1 MCSKLKL
8 GRCRFNGGVEQE
20 PGQHRHVLRRCLA
33 SVVAVSLSI
42 VCMVPAAYA
51 QDVDDVNGSSD
62 SVILGGGDNTVVAAP
77 SARNVNVDDKTS
89 EEANTSNGAPTPS
102 ETNQD
107 AQQDSSPSSSTT
119 GDSSESSNGEAGNK
133 ADDSAE
139 ATAGNS
145 ANDGAQTQ
153 APNDASSQDAKNDS
167 SNATDQSPAKADVQ
181 VAATALGGR
190 DFEGQVTKEINGKT
204 YILIGNEQQ
213 LRAIGS
219 GKKVIGR
226 INKVTQTCMQQGA
239 LNYQWVDGTPSSEY
253 AGDADLSD
261 SDILRDTDAS
271 DHDSPLLAC
280 TALSVNRTRTKYY
293 GVGADG
299 TQTDYSAANTGLTY
313 SADANYLIFRD
324 IDLSKNAADTNNT
337 EWTPLMFS
345 GTMLGAV
352 SNDGDTE
359 ASLWKAVGADGASVV
374 HATAARPVIS
384 HVVVNQKDMV
394 SNVKGDQLD
403 VSKQQGIGFFASI
416 TNKTVM
422 NSNSLGSA
430 GTAVV
435 SNLKLQ
441 DVSVTN
447 HTSESYI
454 PPTLLGMLTSAVGL
468 LLDTLLKALKLLTL
482 GQVDLDLNL
491 QGLLTLHKDNPSNLA
506 TGAFAGRIYGD
517 TKVTDCEVAD
527 VSVSSVSRMTGGFV
541 GYVEGAT
548 RYDAVSKIVGALTN
562 VLSKILG
569 VIPFLGL
576 GDLVDWLLSGT
587 LGLNAL
593 IPVGY
598 YNPVI
603 SNSSVNGFK
612 ENVVIGNKNN
622 PQAGGFVGAQ
632 IGAII
637 ENSSVTSTNGF
648 TVWATQY
655 AGGFAGVSRNGNVGG
670 LLNSLGIDLLSAL
683 RPQSLI
689 ENSNL
694 TVGGDGKV
702 TVSAT
707 DYAGGFSGA
716 MANAYAVNNTITAS
730 VAVTA
735 DRSHAGGFTGFA
747 SVGWGLEL
755 GTDDTTNASLLKQL
769 TKAVAKLLSGSG
781 SGAGE
786 LLSIVGVNPSVI
798 LGTQMKGS
806 LTVKAGGDY
815 AGGLVGEGS
824 GTVIG
829 DSSQDHLKNLTFWK
843 YNNPRDFPQQRSTT
857 IEGLES
863 VTATGSYAGGIA
875 GNLQPTTVAG
885 LLNSVVKIGDIAT
898 LKKFDQFAAFTVEN
912 VTVAAPA
919 SGLTVTAGSYYA
931 GGAIGC
937 ATGGDVTNTNLTNL
951 ATVTAK
957 GEAGGFIGFSGP
969 GDAVGAGG
977 LNVLGLIKLSGLLSV
992 AQYSSVAVTA
1002 SNVNGIAN
1010 GFTVKATGKNE
1021 NNETTDYAAGGF
1033 YGQANSTK
1041 TRESHVTNLKSVTAD
1056 TSTSDGIAGGFVGFS
1071 TTGGLADALSNAD
1084 DSSVLDNLIKGGLL
1098 SVNDL
1103 LGAMPYLIPS
1113 YTDTTVSYVN
1123 GGYVEGDIAGGYAGN
1138 FQSGKV
1144 NQFDKKDLENDP
1156 TLADV
1161 QSRVQANPVAVVNL
1175 DHVTGGA
1182 YAGGFG
1188 GKVVSGAL
1196 ASAGNG
1202 GLSLLG
1208 KFGTVDLANLLQV
1221 VQGYVP
1227 FISYAGV
1234 HSDATTVETTSGNKI
1249 SDPDDPGFTVSATR
1263 LDQSDTQSGSAG
1275 GYIGYGSGVQVSHS
1289 SVTQLRHTDVKA
1301 PKNLETTG
1309 SIDDTYLSKDSSYA
1323 VTAARYAGGYIGK
1336 MDIGSAAAVGGGLS
1350 LLGQNVNL
1358 NDVLDVLNIVVSTIE
1373 HSDVTGGIGGY
1384 SVLASTADHRNA
1396 NNKPDPLG
1404 MAGGFAGD
1412 IEGGHIQD
1420 SSSHEFVYIIGQVS
1434 AGGYV
1439 GTMQPGAV
1447 ANVLGDGSVLKK
1459 LVNLDNLLSL
1469 VQDFVPTIRN
1479 SSTDAAVCGGAVR
1492 AQAASDTTTRRG
1504 MAGGYAGRNRGGHI
1518 WGNNT
1523 AAWKQENT
1531 DGKYNGPQR
1540 VAYAARIRSVYGAE
1554 IAGGYTGFMEA
1565 ADTAEGG
1572 SLSLLGGLIKAGNL
1586 AGVLS
1591 VVYPTEEHTNV
1602 TGPLR
1607 NMSYDQWK
1615 TWVDNIGKYGAYGK
1629 EFTDV
1634 TTADGA
1640 GSVTDQDSLDKFLE
1654 SYIFGF
1660 NVVAGRA
1667 EYRTGANLHDS
1678 GVAGGHV
1685 GLMRTGTITDGQSMD
1700 VKTVSAMRA
1709 AGGYAGT
1716 MESGSAS
1723 SFGSIQLF
1731 GDKGIKLDLGQMLD
1745 VAQVFVPVIKSSSV
1759 AGYRKGMKVV
1769 ATGEDITH
1777 GTGNAGGYVGLAVG
1791 GQIWGDL
1798 DQNGQKLADGA
1809 TADKAAGAN
1818 VSNLRKVEG
1827 RNNVGGF
1834 IGVATAGAVA
1844 DVDTNASEGFLQGIL
1859 DSLVSTPA
1867 SLVSVLQA
1875 TVTTIR
1881 GAHVSSDDPAWGYT
1895 VDGAYETK
1903 DDKGNTT
1910 TKYALNAGGFAGSL
1924 QASILGDK
1932 DSAKGTGSEADPN
1945 NDPAALTVTGLRAV
1959 EGGQYAGGFF
1969 GLADVSSVASVGGG
1983 EAGDKQDTNLLL
1995 KLLKVGNVGVLEAFR
2010 TFIYD
2015 GQVNGV
2021 NDGIQ
2026 VVAHDSTTKGMLDSK
2041 RYTGAAGG
2049 FGGGL
2054 INGSVKQSAV
2064 TNLNSVTGVNYVGG
2078 FIGHLG
2084 KSGTVAADNAQLGTS
2099 ALNLLGATAGVL
2111 DIWGSHVGDSHV
2123 TGIPDGYTV
2132 TATHHGDDYG
2142 KATDK
2147 ATGREVAG
2155 GFVGYADL
2163 ARVKGC
2169 TSDNLKKVTSGE
2181 IAGGFVGETSRAYL
2195 VDTQVNSVLVELLLQ
2210 VVNALVKLLY
2220 LDKVEQVGVIDLGK
2234 WFPAIFGKV
2243 FDLKVLSEGNV
2254 LYVNLFGL
2262 KVSVALSK
2270 ADAENQQQTDVAIV
2284 TIGDSVIKLP
2294 CSKNGIDM
2302 DGSGSNLT
2310 VQLIKGNRTR
2320 VEQSTVT
2327 GIASGYDVFGGGAT
2341 QDTDGVK
2348 DLSTGYA
2355 GGFAG
2360 LNDEG
2365 VLADDHMV
2373 YADTIRGTSGLVDP
2387 FSNTKLKSVWD
2398 FNTMSDILG
2407 PVDDGNGGKAYNTYR
2422 IYRKA
2427 AANAGEARTSAQDGN
2442 KIFAQKNTADD
2453 ALNTGL
2459 DRWEVK
2465 LFDVVNT
2472 YDSGAVHSGAS
2483 GDAGTTW
2490 VGIKDA
2496 VTVAG
2501 GSSTK
2506 LDAYQSPAKAVL
2518 MLDATVTDNNG
2529 GLTPEPDDGQ
2539 DPCGKDG
2546 CRSVDLTVQKVWK
2559 DYGRVTR
2566 PDAIALKITATYTN
2580 DAGEKVTPET
2590 IQCFDGDCN
2599 AVPKTNGWTEVLD
2612 SSDGSLWSS
2621 TWRKKITGL
2630 PVAFTDDAGTLRY
2643 YTYTVTETWMM
2654 FGKGDVVQCATSAG
2668 ADATEGC
2675 KTPADAGYS
2684 VSVSYAADP
2693 NNTTGDVNK
2702 EYVATVTNAVPLPE
2716 TGGQGTQWFMLFGLL
2731 LLGLGT
2737 AWYFKANAGGAPG
2750 PSDSSRKRGRHAVS

>member
-1 MCSKLKL
+1 M
-8 GRCRFNGGVEQE
+8 
-20 PGQHRHVLRRCLA
+20 
-33 SVVAVSLSI
+33 
-42 VCMVPAAYA
+42 
-51 QDVDDVNGSSD
+51 
-62 SVILGGGDNTVVAAP
+62 
-77 SARNVNVDDKTS
+77 
-89 EEANTSNGAPTPS
+89 
-102 ETNQD
+102 
-107 AQQDSSPSSSTT
+107 
-119 GDSSESSNGEAGNK
+119 
-133 ADDSAE
+133 
-139 ATAGNS
+139 
-145 ANDGAQTQ
+145 
-153 APNDASSQDAKNDS
+153 
-167 SNATDQSPAKADVQ
+167 Q

-226 INKVTQTCMQQGA
+226 INKVTQTCTGQG
-239 LNYQWVDGTPSSEY
+239 LFGYHWVDGASSTEY
-253 AGDADLSD
+253 AGDADLAD
-261 SDILRDTDAS
+261 SDTLRNADAS
-271 DHDSPLLAC
+271 DYDNSLAIC
-280 TALSVNRTRTKYY
+280 HTKVDADKTRTRYY

-299 TQTDYSAANTGLTY
+299 TQADYSAANTGLTY

-324 IDLSKNAADTNNT
+324 IDLSKNAADTAST

-352 SNDGDTE
+352 SNSADAV
-359 ASLWKAVGADGASVV
+359 ASLWKAVGADGASVE
-374 HATAARPVIS
+374 HTTAARPVIS
-384 HVVVNQKDMV
+384 HVVVNQQGK
-394 SNVKGDQLD
+394 QLD

-422 NSNSLGSA
+422 NNTSLGSA

-447 HTSESYI
+447 QASKSYI
-454 PPTLLGMLTSAVGL
+454 PLTLLDTLTSAVGG
-468 LLDTLLKALKLLTL
+468 LLDLLLKALKLLTF
-482 GQVDLDLNL
+482 GQVNLDLNL

-517 TKVTDCEVAD
+517 AKVTDCEVAD

-548 RYDAVSKIVGALTN
+548 RYDAVSGIVGALTN

-612 ENVVIGNKNN
+612 KNVVIGNKNN

-648 TVWATQY
+648 TVRATQY
-655 AGGFAGVSRNGNVGG
+655 AGGFAGISRNGNVGG

-694 TVGGDGKV
+694 TVDGDGKV

-716 MANAYAVNNTITAS
+716 MANAYAVNNTISATA
-730 VAVTA
+730 AVST
-735 DRSHAGGFTGFA
+735 DKSHAGGFTGFA

-769 TKAVAKLLSGSG
+769 TKAVTNLLSSNNV
-781 SGAGE
+781 AGE

-843 YNNPRDFPQQRSTT
+843 NNPRDFPQQRSTT

-912 VTVAAPA
+912 MSVTAPA
-919 SGLTVTAGSYYA
+919 SGLTVKAGSYYA

-937 ATGGDVTNTNLTNL
+937 ATGGDVANTNLTNL
-951 ATVTAK
+951 ATVSAR

-969 GDAVGAGG
+969 GDAIGAGG

-1113 YTDTTVSYVN
+1113 YTDTTVTYVN

-1144 NQFDKKDLENDP
+1144 NQFSETDLENDS

-1234 HSDATTVETTSGNKI
+1234 HSDATTVEATSGNKI

-1263 LDQSDTQSGSAG
+1263 FDQSDTQSGSAG

-1289 SVTQLRHTDVKA
+1289 SVTQLRRTDVKA

-1358 NDVLDVLNIVVSTIE
+1358 NDVLSVLDVVVSTIE

-1384 SVLASTADHRNA
+1384 SVLAGTADHRNA

-1479 SSTDAAVCGGAVR
+1479 SSTDATVCGGAVR

-1591 VVYPTEEHTNV
+1591 VVYPTEEHSKV

-1667 EYRTGANLHDS
+1667 EYQTGANLHDS

-1745 VAQVFVPVIKSSSV
+1745 VAQVFVPVVKSSSV

-1777 GTGNAGGYVGLAVG
+1777 GTGNAGGYAGLAVG

-1798 DQNGQKLADGA
+1798 DQNGQKLVEGV
-1809 TADKAAGAN
+1809 TAAGAN

-1859 DSLVSTPA
+1859 DSLVSNPA

-1895 VDGAYETK
+1895 VNGAYESK

-1910 TKYALNAGGFAGSL
+1910 AKYALNAGGFAGSL
-1924 QASILGDK
+1924 QAAILGDK

-1945 NDPAALTVTGLRAV
+1945 NDPASLTVNGLRAV

-2021 NDGIQ
+2021 SDGIQ
-2026 VVAHDSTTKGMLDSK
+2026 IVAHDSTTKGMLDSK
-2041 RYTGAAGG
+2041 RYTGAVGG

-2084 KSGTVAADNAQLGTS
+2084 KSGTVAADNAQLGTD

-2111 DIWGSHVGDSHV
+2111 DIWGSHVGDSRV

-2132 TATHHGDDYG
+2132 TATHHGDNYG

-2155 GFVGYADL
+2155 GFVGYVDL

-2195 VDTQVNSVLVELLLQ
+2195 VDAKVNSVLVELLLQ

-2220 LDKVEQVGVIDLGK
+2220 LDKAEQVGVIDLGK

-2243 FDLKVLSEGNV
+2243 FDLKVLSEGDV

-2270 ADAENQQQTDVAIV
+2270 ADDENQQQTDVAIV

-2294 CSKNGIDM
+2294 CSKDGIDM

-2348 DLSTGYA
+2348 DLSTGYT

-2373 YADTIRGTSGLVDP
+2373 YADTIRGASGLVDP

-2407 PVDDGNGGKAYNTYR
+2407 PVDDGNGDKAYNTYR

-2427 AANAGEARTSAQDGN
+2427 AANASEARTSAQDGN
-2442 KIFAQKNTADD
+2442 KIFSQKNTADD
-2453 ALNTGL
+2453 VLDTGL

-2472 YDSGAVHSGAS
+2472 YDSGAVHSSAS

-2496 VTVAG
+2496 VVDSTDV
-2501 GSSTK
+2501 STKTK

-2750 PSDSSRKRGRHAVS
+2750 PSGSSRKRGRHAVS

>member
-1 MCSKLKL
+1 M
-8 GRCRFNGGVEQE
+8 
-20 PGQHRHVLRRCLA
+20 
-33 SVVAVSLSI
+33 
-42 VCMVPAAYA
+42 
-51 QDVDDVNGSSD
+51 
-62 SVILGGGDNTVVAAP
+62 
-77 SARNVNVDDKTS
+77 
-89 EEANTSNGAPTPS
+89 
-102 ETNQD
+102 
-107 AQQDSSPSSSTT
+107 
-119 GDSSESSNGEAGNK
+119 
-133 ADDSAE
+133 
-139 ATAGNS
+139 
-145 ANDGAQTQ
+145 
-153 APNDASSQDAKNDS
+153 
-167 SNATDQSPAKADVQ
+167 Q

-384 HVVVNQKDMV
+384 HVVVNQPGK
-394 SNVKGDQLD
+394 QLD

-454 PPTLLGMLTSAVGL
+454 PPTLLSALTSAVGG
-468 LLDTLLKALKLLTL
+468 LLDLLLKALKLLTF
-482 GQVDLDLNL
+482 GQVNLDLNL
-491 QGLLTLHKDNPSNLA
+491 QDLLTLHKDNPSNLA

-548 RYDAVSKIVGALTN
+548 RYDAVSGIVGALTN

-593 IPVGY
+593 VPVGY

-694 TVGGDGKV
+694 TVDGDGKV

-716 MANAYAVNNTITAS
+716 MANAYAVNNTISATA
-730 VAVTA
+730 AVST
-735 DRSHAGGFTGFA
+735 DKSHAGGFTGFA

-755 GTDDTTNASLLKQL
+755 GTDDAANASLLKQL

-912 VTVAAPA
+912 MSVTAPA
-919 SGLTVTAGSYYA
+919 SGLTVKAGSYYA

-1002 SNVNGIAN
+1002 SNVNGISG
-1010 GFTVKATGKNE
+1010 GFTVAATGKNE

-1056 TSTSDGIAGGFVGFS
+1056 TSTSDGVAGGFVGFS
-1071 TTGGLADALSNAD
+1071 TTGGLADALSNAK

-1113 YTDTTVSYVN
+1113 YTDTTVTYVN

-1144 NQFDKKDLENDP
+1144 NQFSETDLKNDS
-1156 TLADV
+1156 TLAGV
-1161 QSRVQANPVAVVNL
+1161 QSRVQTNPVAVVNL

-1263 LDQSDTQSGSAG
+1263 FDQSDTQSGSAG

-1358 NDVLDVLNIVVSTIE
+1358 NDVLSVLDVVVSTIE

-1479 SSTDAAVCGGAVR
+1479 SSTDATVCGGAVR

-1565 ADTAEGG
+1565 ADTAQGG

-1591 VVYPTEEHTNV
+1591 VVYPTEEHSKV

-1685 GLMRTGTITDGQSMD
+1685 GLMRTSTITDGQSMD

-1745 VAQVFVPVIKSSSV
+1745 VAQVFVPVVKSSSV

-1777 GTGNAGGYVGLAVG
+1777 GTGNAGGYAGLAVG

-1798 DQNGQKLADGA
+1798 DQNGQKLVDGA

-1859 DSLVSTPA
+1859 DSLVSNPA

-1895 VDGAYETK
+1895 VNGAYESK

-1910 TKYALNAGGFAGSL
+1910 AKYALNAGGFAGSL

-1945 NDPAALTVTGLRAV
+1945 NDPASLTVNGLRAV

-2021 NDGIQ
+2021 SDGIQ
-2026 VVAHDSTTKGMLDSK
+2026 IVAHDSTTKGMLDSK
-2041 RYTGAAGG
+2041 RYTGAVGG

-2084 KSGTVAADNAQLGTS
+2084 KSGTVAADNAQLGTD

-2111 DIWGSHVGDSHV
+2111 DIWGSHVGDSRV

-2132 TATHHGDDYG
+2132 TATHHGDNYG

-2169 TSDNLKKVTSGE
+2169 ASDNLKKVTSGE

-2195 VDTQVNSVLVELLLQ
+2195 VDAKVNSVLVDLLLR

-2220 LDKVEQVGVIDLGK
+2220 LDKAQQVGVIDLGK

-2243 FDLKVLSEGNV
+2243 FDLKVLSEGDV

-2302 DGSGSNLT
+2302 GGSGSNLT

-2327 GIASGYDVFGGGAT
+2327 GIANGYDVFGGGAT

-2348 DLSTGYA
+2348 DLTTGYA

-2427 AANAGEARTSAQDGN
+2427 VANAGEARTSAQDGN
-2442 KIFAQKNTADD
+2442 KIFSQKNTADD

-2518 MLDATVTDNNG
+2518 MLDVPVSDNNG

-2750 PSDSSRKRGRHAVS
+2750 PSGPSRKRGRHAVS

>member
-1 MCSKLKL
+1 M
-8 GRCRFNGGVEQE
+8 
-20 PGQHRHVLRRCLA
+20 
-33 SVVAVSLSI
+33 
-42 VCMVPAAYA
+42 
-51 QDVDDVNGSSD
+51 
-62 SVILGGGDNTVVAAP
+62 
-77 SARNVNVDDKTS
+77 
-89 EEANTSNGAPTPS
+89 
-102 ETNQD
+102 
-107 AQQDSSPSSSTT
+107 
-119 GDSSESSNGEAGNK
+119 
-133 ADDSAE
+133 
-139 ATAGNS
+139 
-145 ANDGAQTQ
+145 
-153 APNDASSQDAKNDS
+153 
-167 SNATDQSPAKADVQ
+167 Q

-226 INKVTQTCMQQGA
+226 INKVTQTCMRQGP
-239 LNYQWVDGTPSSEY
+239 NYQWVDGTPSSEY

-261 SDILRDTDAS
+261 SDTLRDADAS
-271 DHDSPLLAC
+271 DYGNSLAIC
-280 TALSVNRTRTKYY
+280 RTKVDAGNIRTKYY

-352 SNDGDTE
+352 SNDGDTA

-403 VSKQQGIGFFASI
+403 VRKQQGIGFFASI

-441 DVSVTN
+441 DVSVAN

-454 PPTLLGMLTSAVGL
+454 PATLIDMLTSAVGGLLDL
-468 LLDTLLKALKLLTL
+468 LLEALKLLTF
-482 GQVDLDLNL
+482 GQVDLGLNL
-491 QGLLTLHKDNPSNLA
+491 RGLLTLHKNNPSNLA

-517 TKVTDCEVAD
+517 AKVTDCEVAD

-548 RYDAVSKIVGALTN
+548 RYDAVSGIVGTLTN
-562 VLSKILG
+562 VLSKILN

-576 GDLVDWLLSGT
+576 GDLVNWLLSGT

-648 TVWATQY
+648 TVQATQY
-655 AGGFAGVSRNGNVGG
+655 AGGFAGISRNGNVGG

-694 TVGGDGKV
+694 TVDGDGKV

-716 MANAYAVNNTITAS
+716 MANAYAVNNTISATA
-730 VAVTA
+730 AVST
-735 DRSHAGGFTGFA
+735 DKSHAGGFTGFA

-755 GTDDTTNASLLKQL
+755 GTDDATNASLLKQL

-806 LTVKAGGDY
+806 FTVKAGGDY

-829 DSSQDHLKNLTFWK
+829 DSSQDHLQNLTFWK
-843 YNNPRDFPQQRSTT
+843 YNNPRGLPQQRSTA
-857 IEGLES
+857 INGLES
-863 VTATGSYAGGIA
+863 VSAGGSYAGGIA

-898 LKKFDQFAAFTVEN
+898 LKKFDQFAPFTVEN

-1358 NDVLDVLNIVVSTIE
+1358 NDVLSVLDVVVSTIE

-1384 SVLASTADHRNA
+1384 SVLAGTADHRNA

-1459 LVNLDNLLSL
+1459 LVNLDDLLSL

-1531 DGKYNGPQR
+1531 GGKYNGPQR

-1591 VVYPTEEHTNV
+1591 VVYPTEEHTKV

-2054 INGSVKQSAV
+2054 INGSVKQSTV

-2084 KSGTVAADNAQLGTS
+2084 KSGTVAADNAQLGTD

-2169 TSDNLKKVTSGE
+2169 TAGNLKKVTSGE

-2195 VDTQVNSVLVELLLQ
+2195 VDTQVNSVLVELLLR

-2220 LDKVEQVGVIDLGK
+2220 LDKAQQVGVIDLGK
-2234 WFPAIFGKV
+2234 WFPTIFGKV
-2243 FDLKVLSEGNV
+2243 FDLKVLSEGDV

-2294 CSKNGIDM
+2294 CSKDGIDM

-2373 YADTIRGTSGLVDP
+2373 YADTIRSTSGLVDP

-2407 PVDDGNGGKAYNTYR
+2407 PVDEGNGGKAYNTYR

-2442 KIFAQKNTADD
+2442 KIFSQKNTADD
-2453 ALNTGL
+2453 ALHTGL

-2518 MLDATVTDNNG
+2518 MLDVPVSDNNG

-2546 CRSVDLTVQKVWK
+2546 CRTIDLTVQKVWK

-2737 AWYFKANAGGAPG
+2737 AWYFKANAGGASG
-2750 PSDSSRKRGRHAVS
+2750 PSRKRGRHAVS

>member
-1 MCSKLKL
+1 M
-8 GRCRFNGGVEQE
+8 
-20 PGQHRHVLRRCLA
+20 
-33 SVVAVSLSI
+33 
-42 VCMVPAAYA
+42 
-51 QDVDDVNGSSD
+51 
-62 SVILGGGDNTVVAAP
+62 
-77 SARNVNVDDKTS
+77 
-89 EEANTSNGAPTPS
+89 
-102 ETNQD
+102 
-107 AQQDSSPSSSTT
+107 
-119 GDSSESSNGEAGNK
+119 
-133 ADDSAE
+133 
-139 ATAGNS
+139 
-145 ANDGAQTQ
+145 
-153 APNDASSQDAKNDS
+153 
-167 SNATDQSPAKADVQ
+167 Q

-468 LLDTLLKALKLLTL
+468 LLDTLLKALKLLTF

-548 RYDAVSKIVGALTN
+548 RYDAVSGIVGALTN

-593 IPVGY
+593 IPVGC

-612 ENVVIGNKNN
+612 KNVVIGNKDNS
-622 PQAGGFVGAQ
+622 QAGGFVGAQ

-648 TVWATQY
+648 TVRATQY
-655 AGGFAGVSRNGNVGG
+655 AGGFAGISRNGNVGG
-670 LLNSLGIDLLSAL
+670 LINSLGVDLLSAL

-689 ENSNL
+689 ENSGL
-694 TVGGDGKV
+694 TVDGDGKV

-716 MANAYAVNNTITAS
+716 MANAYAVNNTISATA
-730 VAVTA
+730 AVST
-735 DRSHAGGFTGFA
+735 DKSHAGGFTGFA

-769 TKAVAKLLSGSG
+769 TKAVTNLLSSNN
-781 SGAGE
+781 GAGE

-843 YNNPRDFPQQRSTT
+843 YNNNPRDFPQQRSTT

-912 VTVAAPA
+912 MSVTAPA

-937 ATGGDVTNTNLTNL
+937 ATGGDVANTNLTNL
-951 ATVTAK
+951 ATVSAR

-969 GDAVGAGG
+969 GDAIGAGG

-1113 YTDTTVSYVN
+1113 YTDTTVTYVN

-1144 NQFDKKDLENDP
+1144 NQFSETDLENDS

-1234 HSDATTVETTSGNKI
+1234 HSDATTVEATSGNKI

-1263 LDQSDTQSGSAG
+1263 FDQSDTQSGSAG

-1289 SVTQLRHTDVKA
+1289 SVTQLRRTDVKA

-1358 NDVLDVLNIVVSTIE
+1358 NDVLSVLDVVVSTIE

-1384 SVLASTADHRNA
+1384 SVLAGTADHRNA

-1479 SSTDAAVCGGAVR
+1479 SSTDATVCGGAVR

-1591 VVYPTEEHTNV
+1591 VVYPTEEHSKV

-1629 EFTDV
+1629 EFTEV
-1634 TTADGA
+1634 ATGDGA

-1745 VAQVFVPVIKSSSV
+1745 VAQVFVPVVKSSSV
-1759 AGYRKGMKVV
+1759 AGYRKGMKVE

-1777 GTGNAGGYVGLAVG
+1777 GTGNAGGYAGLAVG

-1798 DQNGQKLADGA
+1798 DQNGQKLVEGV
-1809 TADKAAGAN
+1809 TAAGAN

-1859 DSLVSTPA
+1859 DSLVSNTA

-1895 VDGAYETK
+1895 VNGAYESK

-1910 TKYALNAGGFAGSL
+1910 AKYALNAGGFAGSL
-1924 QASILGDK
+1924 QAAILGDK

-1945 NDPAALTVTGLRAV
+1945 NDPASLTVNGLRAV

-2021 NDGIQ
+2021 SDGIQ
-2026 VVAHDSTTKGMLDSK
+2026 IVAHDSTTKGMLDSK
-2041 RYTGAAGG
+2041 RYTGAVGG

-2084 KSGTVAADNAQLGTS
+2084 KSGTVAADNAQLGTD

-2111 DIWGSHVGDSHV
+2111 DIWGSHVGDSRV

-2132 TATHHGDDYG
+2132 TATHHGDNYG

-2195 VDTQVNSVLVELLLQ
+2195 VDVKVNSVLVDLLLR

-2220 LDKVEQVGVIDLGK
+2220 LDKAEQVGVIDLGE

-2270 ADAENQQQTDVAIV
+2270 ADDENQQQTDVAIV

-2302 DGSGSNLT
+2302 GGSGSNLT

-2327 GIASGYDVFGGGAT
+2327 GIANGYDVFGGGAT

-2348 DLSTGYA
+2348 DLSTGYT

-2373 YADTIRGTSGLVDP
+2373 YADTIRGASGLVDP

-2407 PVDDGNGGKAYNTYR
+2407 PVDDGNGDKAYNTYR

-2427 AANAGEARTSAQDGN
+2427 AANASEARTSAQDGN
-2442 KIFAQKNTADD
+2442 KSFSQKNTADD

-2472 YDSGAVHSGAS
+2472 YDSSAVHSSAS

-2496 VTVAG
+2496 VVDSTD
-2501 GSSTK
+2501 GSTKTK

-2546 CRSVDLTVQKVWK
+2546 CRSVDLTMQKVWK

-2750 PSDSSRKRGRHAVS
+2750 PSGPSRKRGRHAVS

>member
-1 MCSKLKL
+1 M
-8 GRCRFNGGVEQE
+8 
-20 PGQHRHVLRRCLA
+20 
-33 SVVAVSLSI
+33 
-42 VCMVPAAYA
+42 
-51 QDVDDVNGSSD
+51 
-62 SVILGGGDNTVVAAP
+62 
-77 SARNVNVDDKTS
+77 
-89 EEANTSNGAPTPS
+89 
-102 ETNQD
+102 
-107 AQQDSSPSSSTT
+107 
-119 GDSSESSNGEAGNK
+119 
-133 ADDSAE
+133 
-139 ATAGNS
+139 
-145 ANDGAQTQ
+145 
-153 APNDASSQDAKNDS
+153 
-167 SNATDQSPAKADVQ
+167 Q

-219 GKKVIGR
+219 DKKVIGR
-226 INKVTQTCMQQGA
+226 INKVTQTCMRQGP

-261 SDILRDTDAS
+261 SDTLRDAGAS
-271 DHDSPLLAC
+271 DHDSPLLTC
-280 TALSVNRTRTKYY
+280 TAVSANRTRTKYY

-324 IDLSKNAADTNNT
+324 IDLSKNAADINNT

-352 SNDGDTE
+352 SNDGDTA

-394 SNVKGDQLD
+394 SNVEGDQLD

-422 NSNSLGSA
+422 NSSSLGSA

-441 DVSVTN
+441 DVSVAN

-454 PPTLLGMLTSAVGL
+454 PPTLIGMLTSAVGL
-468 LLDTLLKALKLLTL
+468 LLDALLAALKALTF
-482 GQVDLDLNL
+482 GQVDLDFNL
-491 QGLLTLHKDNPSNLA
+491 EGLLTLHKDNPSNLA

-548 RYDAVSKIVGALTN
+548 RYDAVSGIVGALTK
-562 VLSKILG
+562 VLSGILNI
-569 VIPFLGL
+569 IPFLGL

-612 ENVVIGNKNN
+612 KNVVIGNKDN

-648 TVWATQY
+648 TVRAKQY
-655 AGGFAGVSRNGNVGG
+655 AGGFAGVGRNGNVGG
-670 LLNSLGIDLLSAL
+670 LINSLGVDLLSAL

-689 ENSNL
+689 ENSRL
-694 TVGGDGKV
+694 TVNGDDKI
-702 TVSAT
+702 TVQAE
-707 DYAGGFSGA
+707 DYAGGFNGA
-716 MANAYAVNNTITAS
+716 MANAYAVNNSITAS

-735 DRSHAGGFTGFA
+735 DRSYAGGFTGFA

-769 TKAVAKLLSGSG
+769 TKAVTKLLSGSG

-798 LGTQMKGS
+798 LGTQMKGP

-912 VTVAAPA
+912 MSVTAPA
-919 SGLTVTAGSYYA
+919 SGLTVKAGSYYA

-992 AQYSSVAVTA
+992 AQYSSVAVTS

-1041 TRESHVTNLKSVTAD
+1041 TRESHVTNLKSVAAD

-1113 YTDTTVSYVN
+1113 YTYTTVTYVN

-1144 NQFDKKDLENDP
+1144 NQFSETDLENDS

-1358 NDVLDVLNIVVSTIE
+1358 NDVLSVLDVVVSTIE
-1373 HSDVTGGIGGY
+1373 HSDVT
-1384 SVLASTADHRNA
+1384 
-1396 NNKPDPLG
+1396 
-1404 MAGGFAGD
+1404 
-1412 IEGGHIQD
+1412 
-1420 SSSHEFVYIIGQVS
+1420 
-1434 AGGYV
+1434 
-1439 GTMQPGAV
+1439 
-1447 ANVLGDGSVLKK
+1447 
-1459 LVNLDNLLSL
+1459 
-1469 VQDFVPTIRN
+1469 
-1479 SSTDAAVCGGAVR
+1479 
-1492 AQAASDTTTRRG
+1492 
-1504 MAGGYAGRNRGGHI
+1504 GGYAGRNRGGHI

-1591 VVYPTEEHTNV
+1591 VVYPTEEHTKV

-1685 GLMRTGTITDGQSMD
+1685 GLMRTGTIADGQSMD

-1903 DDKGNTT
+1903 DDKGNTI

-1983 EAGDKQDTNLLL
+1983 EAGDKQDTSLLL

-2041 RYTGAAGG
+2041 RYTGAVGG

-2084 KSGTVAADNAQLGTS
+2084 KSGTVAADNAQLGTD

-2111 DIWGSHVGDSHV
+2111 DIWGSHVGDSRV

-2132 TATHHGDDYG
+2132 TATHHGDNYG

-2155 GFVGYADL
+2155 GFVGYVDL

-2195 VDTQVNSVLVELLLQ
+2195 VDAKVNSVLVELLLQ

-2220 LDKVEQVGVIDLGK
+2220 LDKAEQVGVIDLGK

-2270 ADAENQQQTDVAIV
+2270 ADDENQQQTDVAIV

-2294 CSKNGIDM
+2294 CSKDGIDM

-2348 DLSTGYA
+2348 DLTTGYA

-2427 AANAGEARTSAQDGN
+2427 VANAGEARTSAQDGN
-2442 KIFAQKNTADD
+2442 KIFSQKNTADD

-2472 YDSGAVHSGAS
+2472 YDSSAVHSSAS

-2496 VTVAG
+2496 VVDSTD
-2501 GSSTK
+2501 GSTKTK

-2518 MLDATVTDNNG
+2518 MLDVPVSDNNG

-2546 CRSVDLTVQKVWK
+2546 CRTIDLTVQKVWK
-2559 DYGRVTR
+2559 DGNLER
-2566 PDAIALKITATYTN
+2566 PQSVELKIAAHYTDGSGN
-2580 DAGEKVTPET
+2580 TVTPQT
-2590 IQCFDGDCN
+2590 IQCFGADCTTVTQKN
-2599 AVPKTNGWTEVLD
+2599 PWTVTLD
-2612 SSDGSLWSS
+2612 SSDASSWSN
-2621 TWRKKITGL
+2621 TWRKVIQGL
-2630 PVAFTDDAGTLRY
+2630 PVAFVDGQDANGKDIVRY
-2643 YTYTVTETWMM
+2643 YTYTVEETAVTY
-2654 FGKGDVVQCATSAG
+2654 KDGDT
-2668 ADATEGC
+2668 T
-2675 KTPADAGYS
+2675 KTIKPAEAGYQ
-2684 VSVSYAADP
+2684 VSVSY
-2693 NNTTGDVNK
+2693 NTK
-2702 EYVATVTNAVPLPE
+2702 ERVAIVTNAALLPD
-2716 TGGQGTQWFMLFGLL
+2716 TGGAGTMWFLMFGLL
-2731 LLGLGT
+2731 LMGAGVVWYVRNQRVQSGT
-2737 AWYFKANAGGAPG
+2737 VRSG
-2750 PSDSSRKRGRHAVS
+2750 SSRIRKRGAHAA

>member
-1 MCSKLKL
+1 M
-8 GRCRFNGGVEQE
+8 
-20 PGQHRHVLRRCLA
+20 
-33 SVVAVSLSI
+33 
-42 VCMVPAAYA
+42 
-51 QDVDDVNGSSD
+51 
-62 SVILGGGDNTVVAAP
+62 
-77 SARNVNVDDKTS
+77 
-89 EEANTSNGAPTPS
+89 
-102 ETNQD
+102 
-107 AQQDSSPSSSTT
+107 
-119 GDSSESSNGEAGNK
+119 
-133 ADDSAE
+133 
-139 ATAGNS
+139 
-145 ANDGAQTQ
+145 
-153 APNDASSQDAKNDS
+153 
-167 SNATDQSPAKADVQ
+167 Q

-226 INKVTQTCMQQGA
+226 INKVTQTCTKEEKGL
-239 LNYQWVDGTPSSEY
+239 LNHYQWVDGTPSSEY

-548 RYDAVSKIVGALTN
+548 RYDAVSGIVGALTN

-612 ENVVIGNKNN
+612 ENVVIGNKDN

-648 TVWATQY
+648 TVRATQY
-655 AGGFAGVSRNGNVGG
+655 AGGFAGISRNGNVGG
-670 LLNSLGIDLLSAL
+670 LINSLGVDLLSAL

-689 ENSNL
+689 ENSGL
-694 TVGGDGKV
+694 TVNGDAKI
-702 TVSAT
+702 TVQAE
-707 DYAGGFSGA
+707 DYAGGFNGA
-716 MANAYAVNNTITAS
+716 MANAYAVNNTISATA
-730 VAVTA
+730 AVST
-735 DRSHAGGFTGFA
+735 DKSHAGGFTGFA

-755 GTDDTTNASLLKQL
+755 GTDDATNASLLKQL
-769 TKAVAKLLSGSG
+769 TKAVTNLLSSNN
-781 SGAGE
+781 GAGE

-912 VTVAAPA
+912 MSVTAPA
-919 SGLTVTAGSYYA
+919 SGLTVKAGSYYA

-937 ATGGDVTNTNLTNL
+937 ATGGDVANTNLTNL
-951 ATVTAK
+951 ATVSAR

-969 GDAVGAGG
+969 GDAIGAGG

-1113 YTDTTVSYVN
+1113 YTDTTVTYVN

-1144 NQFDKKDLENDP
+1144 NQFSETDLENDS

-1234 HSDATTVETTSGNKI
+1234 HSDATTVEATSGNKI

-1263 LDQSDTQSGSAG
+1263 FDQSDTQSGSAG

-1289 SVTQLRHTDVKA
+1289 SVTQLRRTDVKA

-1358 NDVLDVLNIVVSTIE
+1358 NDVLSVLDVVVSTIE

-1384 SVLASTADHRNA
+1384 SVLAGTADHRNA

-1479 SSTDAAVCGGAVR
+1479 SSTDATVCGGAVR

-1591 VVYPTEEHTNV
+1591 VVYPTEEHSKV

-1667 EYRTGANLHDS
+1667 EYQTGANLHDS

-1685 GLMRTGTITDGQSMD
+1685 GLMCTGTITDGQSMD

-1759 AGYRKGMKVV
+1759 AGYRKGMKVE

-1798 DQNGQKLADGA
+1798 DQNGQKLVEGV
-1809 TADKAAGAN
+1809 TAAGAN

-1859 DSLVSTPA
+1859 DSLVSNPA

-1895 VDGAYETK
+1895 VNGAYESK

-1910 TKYALNAGGFAGSL
+1910 AKYALNAGGFAGSL
-1924 QASILGDK
+1924 QAAILGDK

-1945 NDPAALTVTGLRAV
+1945 NDPASLTVNGLRAV

-2021 NDGIQ
+2021 SDGIQ
-2026 VVAHDSTTKGMLDSK
+2026 IVAHDSTTKGMLDSK
-2041 RYTGAAGG
+2041 RYTGAVGG

-2084 KSGTVAADNAQLGTS
+2084 KSGTVAADNAQLGTD

-2111 DIWGSHVGDSHV
+2111 DIWGSHVGDSRV

-2132 TATHHGDDYG
+2132 TATHHGDNYG

-2155 GFVGYADL
+2155 GFVGYVDL

-2195 VDTQVNSVLVELLLQ
+2195 VDAKVNSVLVELLLQ

-2220 LDKVEQVGVIDLGK
+2220 LDKAEQVGVIDLGK

-2270 ADAENQQQTDVAIV
+2270 ADDENQQQTDVAIV

-2294 CSKNGIDM
+2294 CSKDGIDM

-2327 GIASGYDVFGGGAT
+2327 GIANGYDVFGGGAT

-2348 DLSTGYA
+2348 DLSTGYT

-2373 YADTIRGTSGLVDP
+2373 YADTIRGASGLVDP

-2407 PVDDGNGGKAYNTYR
+2407 PVDDGNDDKAYNTYR

-2427 AANAGEARTSAQDGN
+2427 AANASEARTSAQDGN
-2442 KIFAQKNTADD
+2442 KIFSQKNTADD

-2472 YDSGAVHSGAS
+2472 YDSGAVHSSAS

-2490 VGIKDA
+2490 VGIKNA
-2496 VTVAG
+2496 VVDSTD
-2501 GSSTK
+2501 GSTKTK

-2546 CRSVDLTVQKVWK
+2546 CKTVDLTLQKVWRN
-2559 DYGRVTR
+2559 GQLER
-2566 PDAIALKITATYTN
+2566 PDAITLEVTATYTN
-2580 DAGEKVTPET
+2580 AAGEQVKAGKLECFKDDCATEERANPFTVTMTAKE
-2590 IQCFDGDCN
+2590 
-2599 AVPKTNGWTEVLD
+2599 NGSAW
-2612 SSDGSLWSS
+2612 SD
-2621 TWRKKITGL
+2621 TWRTKLTGL
-2630 PVAFTDDAGTLRY
+2630 PVAFVDKGSGPNGEDVTRY
-2643 YTYTVTETWMM
+2643 YTYTVKELNMTYASGDTDGNAET
-2654 FGKGDVVQCATSAG
+2654 
-2668 ADATEGC
+2668 
-2675 KTPADAGYS
+2675 KTPAEAGYS
-2684 VSVSYAADP
+2684 VSVKYGTDKD
-2693 NNTTGDVNK
+2693 GK
-2702 EYVATVTNAVPLPE
+2702 YVVTVTNFSPLPE
-2716 TGGQGTQWFMLFGLL
+2716 TGGNGTLLFVMLGVLML
-2731 LLGLGT
+2731 ALGT
-2737 AWYFKANAGGAPG
+2737 AWYLRANRMEPAAAGGAGAGTALPVG
-2750 PSDSSRKRGRHAVS
+2750 RKRGRHTR

>member
-1 MCSKLKL
+1 M
-8 GRCRFNGGVEQE
+8 
-20 PGQHRHVLRRCLA
+20 
-33 SVVAVSLSI
+33 
-42 VCMVPAAYA
+42 
-51 QDVDDVNGSSD
+51 
-62 SVILGGGDNTVVAAP
+62 
-77 SARNVNVDDKTS
+77 
-89 EEANTSNGAPTPS
+89 
-102 ETNQD
+102 
-107 AQQDSSPSSSTT
+107 
-119 GDSSESSNGEAGNK
+119 
-133 ADDSAE
+133 
-139 ATAGNS
+139 
-145 ANDGAQTQ
+145 
-153 APNDASSQDAKNDS
+153 
-167 SNATDQSPAKADVQ
+167 Q

-226 INKVTQTCMQQGA
+226 INKVTQTCTKEEKGL
-239 LNYQWVDGTPSSEY
+239 LNHYQWVDGTPSSEY
-253 AGDADLSD
+253 AGDADLSG
-261 SDILRDTDAS
+261 SDTLRDADATDHLDPP
-271 DHDSPLLAC
+271 DHHVPQLCSTGLDAGK
-280 TALSVNRTRTKYY
+280 TRTKYY

-324 IDLSKNAADTNNT
+324 IDLSKNAADTDNT

-359 ASLWKAVGADGASVV
+359 ASLWKAVGDDGASVV

-384 HVVVNQKDMV
+384 HVVVNQQDMV

-454 PPTLLGMLTSAVGL
+454 PETLLDMLTSAVGG
-468 LLDTLLKALKLLTL
+468 LLDLLLKALTL
-482 GQVDLDLNL
+482 GQVNL
-491 QGLLTLHKDNPSNLA
+491 KLKNLLTLHKDNPSNLA

-548 RYDAVSKIVGALTN
+548 RYDAASGIVGALTN

-576 GDLVDWLLSGT
+576 GDLVDWLLSVT
-587 LGLNAL
+587 LGLDAL

-612 ENVVIGNKNN
+612 ENVVIGNKDN

-670 LLNSLGIDLLSAL
+670 LINSLGVDLLSAL

-689 ENSNL
+689 ENSGL
-694 TVGGDGKV
+694 TVNGDDKI
-702 TVSAT
+702 TVQAE
-707 DYAGGFSGA
+707 DYAGGFNGA
-716 MANAYAVNNTITAS
+716 MANAYAVNNSITAS

-769 TKAVAKLLSGSG
+769 TKAVTKLLSGSDN
-781 SGAGE
+781 GAGE
-786 LLSIVGVNPSVI
+786 LLSIVGVNPSAI

-806 LTVKAGGDY
+806 LTVAAGGDY

-829 DSSQDHLKNLTFWK
+829 DSSQNRLQNLTFWK
-843 YNNPRDFPQQRSTT
+843 YNNHRDFPQQRSTT

-912 VTVAAPA
+912 MSVTAPA

-951 ATVTAK
+951 ATVSAR

-969 GDAVGAGG
+969 GDAIGAGG

-1002 SNVNGIAN
+1002 SNVNGISG
-1010 GFTVKATGKNE
+1010 GFTVAATGKNE

-1056 TSTSDGIAGGFVGFS
+1056 TSTSDGVAGGFVGFS
-1071 TTGGLADALSNAD
+1071 TTGGLADALSNAK
-1084 DSSVLDNLIKGGLL
+1084 DSSVLDNLIKGDLL

-1103 LGAMPYLIPS
+1103 LGAVPYLIPS
-1113 YTDTTVSYVN
+1113 YTDTTVTYVN

-1144 NQFDKKDLENDP
+1144 NQFSETDLKNDS
-1156 TLADV
+1156 TLAGV
-1161 QSRVQANPVAVVNL
+1161 QFRVQTNPVAVVNL

-1263 LDQSDTQSGSAG
+1263 FDQSDTQSGSAG

-1289 SVTQLRHTDVKA
+1289 SVTQLRRTDVKE
-1301 PKNLETTG
+1301 PKNLETAG
-1309 SIDDTYLSKDSSYA
+1309 SIDGTYLSKDSTYA

-1358 NDVLDVLNIVVSTIE
+1358 NDVLSVLDVVVSSIE

-1396 NNKPDPLG
+1396 NNEPDPLG

-1479 SSTDAAVCGGAVR
+1479 SSTDATVCGGAVR

-1565 ADTAEGG
+1565 ADTAQGG

-1591 VVYPTEEHTNV
+1591 VVYPTEEHSKV

-1615 TWVDNIGKYGAYGK
+1615 TWADNIGKYGAYGK
-1629 EFTDV
+1629 EFTEV
-1634 TTADGA
+1634 ATGDGA

-1667 EYRTGANLHDS
+1667 EYQTGANLHDS

-1716 MESGSAS
+1716 MESSSAS

-1745 VAQVFVPVIKSSSV
+1745 VAQVFVPAVKSSSV

-1777 GTGNAGGYVGLAVG
+1777 GTGNAGGYAGLAVG

-1798 DQNGQKLADGA
+1798 DQNGQKLVEGV
-1809 TADKAAGAN
+1809 TAAGAN

-1859 DSLVSTPA
+1859 DSLVSNPA

-1895 VDGAYETK
+1895 VNGAYESK

-1910 TKYALNAGGFAGSL
+1910 AKYALNAGGFAGSL
-1924 QASILGDK
+1924 QAAILGDK
-1932 DSAKGTGSEADPN
+1932 ESAKGTGSEADPN
-1945 NDPAALTVTGLRAV
+1945 NDPASLTVNGLRAV

-1969 GLADVSSVASVGGG
+1969 GLADISSVASVGGG

-2021 NDGIQ
+2021 SDGIQ
-2026 VVAHDSTTKGMLDSK
+2026 IVAHDSTTKGMLDSK

-2084 KSGTVAADNAQLGTS
+2084 KSGTVAADNAQLGTD

-2111 DIWGSHVGDSHV
+2111 DIWGSHVGDSRV

-2132 TATHHGDDYG
+2132 TATHHGDNYG
-2142 KATDK
+2142 KAADK
-2147 ATGREVAG
+2147 AAGREVAG
-2155 GFVGYADL
+2155 GFVGYVDL

-2195 VDTQVNSVLVELLLQ
+2195 VDAKVNSVLVELLLQ

-2220 LDKVEQVGVIDLGK
+2220 LDKAEQVGVIDLGK

-2243 FDLKVLSEGNV
+2243 FDLKVLSEGDV

-2270 ADAENQQQTDVAIV
+2270 ADDENQQQTDVAIV

-2294 CSKNGIDM
+2294 CSKDGINMNG
-2302 DGSGSNLT
+2302 SAGSNLT

-2348 DLSTGYA
+2348 DLSTGYT

-2373 YADTIRGTSGLVDP
+2373 YADTIRGVSGLVDP

-2407 PVDDGNGGKAYNTYR
+2407 PVDDGNGDKAYNTYR

-2427 AANAGEARTSAQDGN
+2427 AANASEARTSAQDGN
-2442 KIFAQKNTADD
+2442 KIFSQKNTADD

-2518 MLDATVTDNNG
+2518 MLDVPVSDNNG

-2737 AWYFKANAGGAPG
+2737 AWYFKANAGGASG
-2750 PSDSSRKRGRHAVS
+2750 PSGPSRKRGRHAVS

>member
-1 MCSKLKL
+1 M
-8 GRCRFNGGVEQE
+8 
-20 PGQHRHVLRRCLA
+20 
-33 SVVAVSLSI
+33 
-42 VCMVPAAYA
+42 
-51 QDVDDVNGSSD
+51 
-62 SVILGGGDNTVVAAP
+62 
-77 SARNVNVDDKTS
+77 
-89 EEANTSNGAPTPS
+89 
-102 ETNQD
+102 
-107 AQQDSSPSSSTT
+107 
-119 GDSSESSNGEAGNK
+119 
-133 ADDSAE
+133 
-139 ATAGNS
+139 
-145 ANDGAQTQ
+145 
-153 APNDASSQDAKNDS
+153 
-167 SNATDQSPAKADVQ
+167 Q

-226 INKVTQTCMQQGA
+226 INKVTQTCMRQGP
-239 LNYQWVDGTPSSEY
+239 NYQWVDGTPSSEY

-261 SDILRDTDAS
+261 SDTLRNADAS
-271 DHDSPLLAC
+271 DYDNSLAIC
-280 TALSVNRTRTKYY
+280 RTKVDAGKTRTRYY
-293 GVGADG
+293 GVNANG
-299 TQTDYSAANTGLTY
+299 TQADYSAANTGLTY
-313 SADANYLIFRD
+313 SADADYLIFRD

-352 SNDGDTE
+352 SNDGDTA

-403 VSKQQGIGFFASI
+403 VRKQQGIGFFASI

-441 DVSVTN
+441 DVSVAN

-454 PPTLLGMLTSAVGL
+454 PETLLDMLISAVGGLLDL
-468 LLDTLLKALKLLTL
+468 LLEALKLLTF
-482 GQVDLDLNL
+482 GQVDLGLNL
-491 QGLLTLHKDNPSNLA
+491 RGLLTLHKDNPSNLA

-548 RYDAVSKIVGALTN
+548 RYDAVSGIVGALTK
-562 VLSKILG
+562 VLSKILN

-576 GDLVDWLLSGT
+576 GDLVNWLLSGT

-593 IPVGY
+593 VPVGY

-632 IGAII
+632 IGAIV

-648 TVWATQY
+648 TVQATQY
-655 AGGFAGVSRNGNVGG
+655 AGGFAGISRNGNVGG

-694 TVGGDGKV
+694 TVDGDGKV

-716 MANAYAVNNTITAS
+716 MANAYAVNNTISATA
-730 VAVTA
+730 AVST
-735 DRSHAGGFTGFA
+735 DKSHAGGFTGFA

-755 GTDDTTNASLLKQL
+755 GTDDATNASLLKQL

-806 LTVKAGGDY
+806 FTVKAGGDY

-829 DSSQDHLKNLTFWK
+829 DSSQDHLQNLTFWK
-843 YNNPRDFPQQRSTT
+843 YNNPRGLPQQRSTA
-857 IEGLES
+857 INGLES
-863 VTATGSYAGGIA
+863 VSAGGSYAGGIA

-898 LKKFDQFAAFTVEN
+898 LKKFDQFAPFTVEN

-1144 NQFDKKDLENDP
+1144 NQFSETDLENDS

-1263 LDQSDTQSGSAG
+1263 FDQSDTQSGSAG

-1289 SVTQLRHTDVKA
+1289 SVTQLRRTDVKA

-1358 NDVLDVLNIVVSTIE
+1358 NDVLSVLDVVVSTIE

-1384 SVLASTADHRNA
+1384 SVLAGTADHRNA

-1479 SSTDAAVCGGAVR
+1479 SSTDATVCGGAVR

-1591 VVYPTEEHTNV
+1591 VVYPTEEHTKV

-2054 INGSVKQSAV
+2054 INGSVKQSTV

-2169 TSDNLKKVTSGE
+2169 TAGNLKKVTSGE

-2195 VDTQVNSVLVELLLQ
+2195 VDTQVNSVLVELLLR

-2220 LDKVEQVGVIDLGK
+2220 LDKAQQVGVIDLGK
-2234 WFPAIFGKV
+2234 WFPTIFGKV
-2243 FDLKVLSEGNV
+2243 FDLKVLSEGDV

-2294 CSKNGIDM
+2294 CSKDGIDM

-2373 YADTIRGTSGLVDP
+2373 YADTIRSTSGLVDP

-2407 PVDDGNGGKAYNTYR
+2407 PVDEGNGGKAYNTYR

-2442 KIFAQKNTADD
+2442 KIFSQKNTADD
-2453 ALNTGL
+2453 ALHTGL

-2518 MLDATVTDNNG
+2518 MLDVPVSDNNG

-2546 CRSVDLTVQKVWK
+2546 CRTIDLTVQKVWK

-2737 AWYFKANAGGAPG
+2737 AWYFKANAGGASG
-2750 PSDSSRKRGRHAVS
+2750 PSRKRGRHAVS

>member
-1 MCSKLKL
+1 MSSESKFV
-8 GRCRFNGGVEQE
+8 RCGFNGGTEQE
-20 PGQHRHVLRRCLA
+20 SGRQCLSLKRCLA
-33 SVVAVSLSI
+33 SVIAVSLSI

-51 QDVDDVNGSSD
+51 QNIDDVSS
-62 SVILGGGDNTVVAAP
+62 SPNAVISEGGGTVVAAP

-145 ANDGAQTQ
+145 TNDGAQTQ

-454 PPTLLGMLTSAVGL
+454 PATLIGTLTSAVGG
-468 LLDTLLKALKLLTL
+468 LLDLLLKALTL
-482 GQVDLDLNL
+482 GQVNL
-491 QGLLTLHKDNPSNLA
+491 KLQDLLTLHKDNPSNLA

-593 IPVGY
+593 VPVGY

-612 ENVVIGNKNN
+612 ENVVIGNKDN

-648 TVWATQY
+648 TVQATQY

-694 TVGGDGKV
+694 TVDGDGKV

-716 MANAYAVNNTITAS
+716 MANAYAVNNTISATA
-730 VAVTA
+730 AVST
-735 DRSHAGGFTGFA
+735 DKSHAGGFTGFA

-769 TKAVAKLLSGSG
+769 TKAVTKLLSDSDN
-781 SGAGE
+781 GAGA

-806 LTVKAGGDY
+806 LTVAAGGDY

-829 DSSQDHLKNLTFWK
+829 DSSRNRLQNLTFWFWK

-912 VTVAAPA
+912 MSVTAPA

-937 ATGGDVTNTNLTNL
+937 ATGGDVANTNLTNL

-1041 TRESHVTNLKSVTAD
+1041 TRESHVTNLKSVAAD

-1113 YTDTTVSYVN
+1113 YTDTTVTYVN

-1144 NQFDKKDLENDP
+1144 NQFSETDLENDS

-1234 HSDATTVETTSGNKI
+1234 HSDATTVEATSGNKI

-1263 LDQSDTQSGSAG
+1263 FDQSDTQSGSAG

-1289 SVTQLRHTDVKA
+1289 SVTQLRYTDVKA

-1309 SIDDTYLSKDSSYA
+1309 SIDDTYLSKDSTYA

-1358 NDVLDVLNIVVSTIE
+1358 NDVLSVLDVVVSTIE

-1384 SVLASTADHRNA
+1384 SVLAGTADHRNA

-1479 SSTDAAVCGGAVR
+1479 SSTDATVCGGAVR

-1591 VVYPTEEHTNV
+1591 VVYPTEEHSKV

-1745 VAQVFVPVIKSSSV
+1745 VAQVFVPVVKSSSV

-1798 DQNGQKLADGA
+1798 DQNGQKLVEGV
-1809 TADKAAGAN
+1809 TAAGAN

-1859 DSLVSTPA
+1859 DSLVSNPA

-1895 VDGAYETK
+1895 VNGAYESK

-1910 TKYALNAGGFAGSL
+1910 AKYALNAGGFAGSL
-1924 QASILGDK
+1924 QAAILGDK

-1945 NDPAALTVTGLRAV
+1945 NDPASLTVNGLRAV

-2021 NDGIQ
+2021 SDGIQ
-2026 VVAHDSTTKGMLDSK
+2026 IVAHDSTTKGMLDSK
-2041 RYTGAAGG
+2041 RYTGAVGG

-2084 KSGTVAADNAQLGTS
+2084 KSGTVAADNAQLGTD

-2111 DIWGSHVGDSHV
+2111 DIWGSHVGDSRV

-2132 TATHHGDDYG
+2132 TATHHGDNYG

-2155 GFVGYADL
+2155 GFVGYVDL

-2195 VDTQVNSVLVELLLQ
+2195 VDAKVNSVLVELLLQ

-2220 LDKVEQVGVIDLGK
+2220 LDKAEQVGVIDLGK

-2243 FDLKVLSEGNV
+2243 FDLKVLSEGDV

-2270 ADAENQQQTDVAIV
+2270 ADDENQQQTDVAIV

-2294 CSKNGIDM
+2294 CSKDGIDM

-2348 DLSTGYA
+2348 DLSTGYT

-2373 YADTIRGTSGLVDP
+2373 YADTIRGASGLVDP

-2407 PVDDGNGGKAYNTYR
+2407 PVDDGNGSKAYNTYR
-2422 IYRKA
+2422 IYRKTVS
-2427 AANAGEARTSAQDGN
+2427 NAGEARTSAQDGN
-2442 KIFAQKNTADD
+2442 KIFSQKNTADD
-2453 ALNTGL
+2453 VLDTGL

-2472 YDSGAVHSGAS
+2472 YDSGAVHSSAS

-2496 VTVAG
+2496 VVDSTD
-2501 GSSTK
+2501 GSTKTK

-2518 MLDATVTDNNG
+2518 MLDVPVSDNNG

-2750 PSDSSRKRGRHAVS
+2750 PSGSSRKRGRHAVL

>member
-1 MCSKLKL
+1 M
-8 GRCRFNGGVEQE
+8 
-20 PGQHRHVLRRCLA
+20 
-33 SVVAVSLSI
+33 
-42 VCMVPAAYA
+42 
-51 QDVDDVNGSSD
+51 
-62 SVILGGGDNTVVAAP
+62 
-77 SARNVNVDDKTS
+77 
-89 EEANTSNGAPTPS
+89 
-102 ETNQD
+102 
-107 AQQDSSPSSSTT
+107 
-119 GDSSESSNGEAGNK
+119 
-133 ADDSAE
+133 
-139 ATAGNS
+139 
-145 ANDGAQTQ
+145 
-153 APNDASSQDAKNDS
+153 
-167 SNATDQSPAKADVQ
+167 Q

-352 SNDGDTE
+352 SNSADAV
-359 ASLWKAVGADGASVV
+359 ASLWKAVGTDGASVE
-374 HATAARPVIS
+374 HTTAARPVIS
-384 HVVVNQKDMV
+384 HVVVNQPGK
-394 SNVKGDQLD
+394 QLD

-422 NSNSLGSA
+422 NNSSLGSV

-454 PPTLLGMLTSAVGL
+454 PETLISTLTSAVGG
-468 LLDTLLKALKLLTL
+468 LLDLLLKALTL
-482 GQVDLDLNL
+482 GQVNL
-491 QGLLTLHKDNPSNLA
+491 KLQKLLTLHEGNPSNLA

-548 RYDAVSKIVGALTN
+548 RYDAVSGIIGELTN

-576 GDLVDWLLSGT
+576 GDLVNWLLSGT

-612 ENVVIGNKNN
+612 KNVVIGNKDN

-648 TVWATQY
+648 TVQATQY

-670 LLNSLGIDLLSAL
+670 LLDSLGIDLLSAL

-689 ENSNL
+689 ENSGL
-694 TVGGDGKV
+694 TVNDDAKI
-702 TVSAT
+702 TVQAE
-707 DYAGGFSGA
+707 DYAGGFNGA
-716 MANAYAVNNTITAS
+716 MANAYAVNNTISATA
-730 VAVTA
+730 AVST
-735 DRSHAGGFTGFA
+735 DKSHAGGFTGFA

-755 GTDDTTNASLLKQL
+755 GTDDAADASLLKQL

-806 LTVKAGGDY
+806 LTVAAGGDY

-912 VTVAAPA
+912 MSVTAPA

-1002 SNVNGIAN
+1002 SKVNGIAN

-1056 TSTSDGIAGGFVGFS
+1056 TSTSDGVAGGFVGFS

-1263 LDQSDTQSGSAG
+1263 FDQSDTQSGSAG

-1358 NDVLDVLNIVVSTIE
+1358 NDVLDVLDVVVSTIE

-1591 VVYPTEEHTNV
+1591 VVYPTEEHTKV

-1629 EFTDV
+1629 EFTEV
-1634 TTADGA
+1634 ATGDGA
-1640 GSVTDQDSLDKFLE
+1640 VSVTDQDSLDKFLE

-1859 DSLVSTPA
+1859 DSLVSNPA

-1924 QASILGDK
+1924 QAAILGDK

-1945 NDPAALTVTGLRAV
+1945 NDPASLTVNGLRAV

-1969 GLADVSSVASVGGG
+1969 GLADISSVASVGGG
-1983 EAGDKQDTNLLL
+1983 EAGDKQNTNLLL

-2010 TFIYD
+2010 TFTYD

-2021 NDGIQ
+2021 SDGIQ
-2026 VVAHDSTTKGMLDSK
+2026 IVAHDSTTKGMLDSK

-2084 KSGTVAADNAQLGTS
+2084 KSGTVAADNAQLGTDT
-2099 ALNLLGATAGVL
+2099 LNLLGATAGVL
-2111 DIWGSHVGDSHV
+2111 DIWGSHVGDSRV

-2132 TATHHGDDYG
+2132 TATHHGDNYG

-2155 GFVGYADL
+2155 GFVGYVDL

-2169 TSDNLKKVTSGE
+2169 ASDNLKKVTSGE

-2195 VDTQVNSVLVELLLQ
+2195 VDAKVNSVLVELLLY

-2220 LDKVEQVGVIDLGK
+2220 LDKAEQVGVIDLGK
-2234 WFPAIFGKV
+2234 WFPTIFGKV
-2243 FDLKVLSEGNV
+2243 FDLKVLSEGDV

-2270 ADAENQQQTDVAIV
+2270 ADDENQQQTDVAIV

-2294 CSKNGIDM
+2294 CSKDGIDM
-2302 DGSGSNLT
+2302 NGSGSNLT

-2348 DLSTGYA
+2348 DLSTGYT

-2373 YADTIRGTSGLVDP
+2373 YADTIRGASGLVDP

-2407 PVDDGNGGKAYNTYR
+2407 PVDDGHGAKAYNTYR

-2427 AANAGEARTSAQDGN
+2427 AANASDARTSAQDGN
-2442 KIFAQKNTADD
+2442 KIFSQKNTADD

-2472 YDSGAVHSGAS
+2472 YDSSAVHSSAS

-2496 VTVAG
+2496 VVNSTD
-2501 GSSTK
+2501 GSTKTK
-2506 LDAYQSPAKAVL
+2506 LDAYQSPAKVVL

-2546 CRSVDLTVQKVWK
+2546 CKTVDLTLQKVWRN
-2559 DYGRVTR
+2559 GQLER
-2566 PDAIALKITATYTN
+2566 PDAITLEVTATYTN
-2580 DAGEKVTPET
+2580 AAGEQVKAGKLECFKDDCATEERANPFTVTMTAKE
-2590 IQCFDGDCN
+2590 
-2599 AVPKTNGWTEVLD
+2599 NGSAW
-2612 SSDGSLWSS
+2612 SD
-2621 TWRKKITGL
+2621 TWRTKLTGL
-2630 PVAFTDDAGTLRY
+2630 PVAFVDKGSGPNGEDVTRY
-2643 YTYTVTETWMM
+2643 YTYTVKELNMTYASGDTDGNAET
-2654 FGKGDVVQCATSAG
+2654 
-2668 ADATEGC
+2668 
-2675 KTPADAGYS
+2675 KTPAEAGYS
-2684 VSVSYAADP
+2684 VSVKYGTDKD
-2693 NNTTGDVNK
+2693 GK
-2702 EYVATVTNAVPLPE
+2702 YVVTVTNFSPLPE
-2716 TGGQGTQWFMLFGLL
+2716 TGGNGTLLFVMLGVLML
-2731 LLGLGT
+2731 ALGT
-2737 AWYFKANAGGAPG
+2737 AWYLRANRMEPAAAGGAGAGTALPVG
-2750 PSDSSRKRGRHAVS
+2750 RKRGRHTR

>member
-1 MCSKLKL
+1 M
-8 GRCRFNGGVEQE
+8 
-20 PGQHRHVLRRCLA
+20 
-33 SVVAVSLSI
+33 
-42 VCMVPAAYA
+42 
-51 QDVDDVNGSSD
+51 
-62 SVILGGGDNTVVAAP
+62 
-77 SARNVNVDDKTS
+77 
-89 EEANTSNGAPTPS
+89 
-102 ETNQD
+102 
-107 AQQDSSPSSSTT
+107 
-119 GDSSESSNGEAGNK
+119 
-133 ADDSAE
+133 
-139 ATAGNS
+139 
-145 ANDGAQTQ
+145 
-153 APNDASSQDAKNDS
+153 
-167 SNATDQSPAKADVQ
+167 Q

-190 DFEGQVTKEINGKT
+190 DFEGQVTKEISGKT

-226 INKVTQTCMQQGA
+226 INKVKQTCTRQGP

-253 AGDADLSD
+253 AGDADLSN
-261 SDILRDTDAS
+261 SDTLRDADAS
-271 DHDSPLLAC
+271 DHDSPLLC
-280 TALSVNRTRTKYY
+280 STRLDVGKTRTKYY

-352 SNDGDTE
+352 SNDGDTA

-468 LLDTLLKALKLLTL
+468 LLDTLLKALKLLTF

-491 QGLLTLHKDNPSNLA
+491 QGLLTLHEKNPSNLA

-548 RYDAVSKIVGALTN
+548 RYDAVSGIVGTLTN

-576 GDLVDWLLSGT
+576 GDLVNWLLSVT

-612 ENVVIGNKNN
+612 KNVVIGNKNN

-648 TVWATQY
+648 TVRATQY
-655 AGGFAGVSRNGNVGG
+655 AGGFAGISRNGNVGG

-694 TVGGDGKV
+694 TVDGDGKV

-716 MANAYAVNNTITAS
+716 MANAYAVNNTISATA
-730 VAVTA
+730 AVST
-735 DRSHAGGFTGFA
+735 DKSHAGGFTGFA

-755 GTDDTTNASLLKQL
+755 GTDDATDASLLKQL

-806 LTVKAGGDY
+806 FTVKAGGDY

-829 DSSQDHLKNLTFWK
+829 DSSQDHLQNLTFWK
-843 YNNPRDFPQQRSTT
+843 YNNPRGLPQQRSTA
-857 IEGLES
+857 INGLES
-863 VTATGSYAGGIA
+863 VSAGGSYAGGIA

-898 LKKFDQFAAFTVEN
+898 LKKFDQFAPFTVEN

-951 ATVTAK
+951 ATVTAR

-1289 SVTQLRHTDVKA
+1289 SVTQLRRTDVKA
-1301 PKNLETTG
+1301 PKNLETAG

-1336 MDIGSAAAVGGGLS
+1336 MDIGSAAAVGGGLR

-1358 NDVLDVLNIVVSTIE
+1358 NDVLSVLDVVVSTIE

-1396 NNKPDPLG
+1396 NNEPDPLG

-1439 GTMQPGAV
+1439 GAMQPGAV

-1469 VQDFVPTIRN
+1469 VQDFTPTIRN

-1565 ADTAEGG
+1565 ADTAQGG

-1591 VVYPTEEHTNV
+1591 VVHPTEEHSKV

-1629 EFTDV
+1629 EFTEV
-1634 TTADGA
+1634 ATGDGA

-1667 EYRTGANLHDS
+1667 EYQTGANLHDS

-1745 VAQVFVPVIKSSSV
+1745 VAQVFVPVVKSSSV

-1791 GQIWGDL
+1791 AQIWGDL
-1798 DQNGQKLADGA
+1798 GQNGQKLVKGV
-1809 TADKAAGAN
+1809 TAAGAN

-1834 IGVATAGAVA
+1834 IGVATAGTVA

-1895 VDGAYETK
+1895 VNGAYESK

-1924 QASILGDK
+1924 QAAILGDK

-1945 NDPAALTVTGLRAV
+1945 NDPASLTVNGLRAV

-1969 GLADVSSVASVGGG
+1969 GLADISSVASVGGG
-1983 EAGDKQDTNLLL
+1983 EAGDKQNTNLLL

-2021 NDGIQ
+2021 SDGIQ

-2084 KSGTVAADNAQLGTS
+2084 KSGTVAADNAQLGTD

-2111 DIWGSHVGDSHV
+2111 DIWGSHVGDSRV

-2132 TATHHGDDYG
+2132 TATHHGDTYG

-2169 TSDNLKKVTSGE
+2169 TAGNLKKVTSGE

-2195 VDTQVNSVLVELLLQ
+2195 VDAKVNSVLVELLLQ

-2220 LDKVEQVGVIDLGK
+2220 LDKAEQVGVIDLGK
-2234 WFPAIFGKV
+2234 FSAIFGKV
-2243 FDLKVLSEGNV
+2243 FNLKVLSEGNV

-2270 ADAENQQQTDVAIV
+2270 ADDENQQQTDVAIV

-2294 CSKNGIDM
+2294 CSKDGIDM
-2302 DGSGSNLT
+2302 NGSGSNLT

-2348 DLSTGYA
+2348 DLSTGYT

-2373 YADTIRGTSGLVDP
+2373 YADTIRGASGLVDP

-2407 PVDDGNGGKAYNTYR
+2407 PVDAGKGGKAYNTYR

-2427 AANAGEARTSAQDGN
+2427 AANASEARTSAQDGN
-2442 KIFAQKNTADD
+2442 KIFSQKNTADD

-2472 YDSGAVHSGAS
+2472 YDSSAVHSSAS

-2496 VTVAG
+2496 VVNSTD
-2501 GSSTK
+2501 GSTKTK

-2546 CRSVDLTVQKVWK
+2546 CRTIDLTVQKVWK

-2590 IQCFDGDCN
+2590 IQCFDGNCN

-2737 AWYFKANAGGAPG
+2737 AWYFKANAGGASG
-2750 PSDSSRKRGRHAVS
+2750 PSRKRGRHAVS

>member
-1 MCSKLKL
+1 M
-8 GRCRFNGGVEQE
+8 
-20 PGQHRHVLRRCLA
+20 
-33 SVVAVSLSI
+33 
-42 VCMVPAAYA
+42 
-51 QDVDDVNGSSD
+51 
-62 SVILGGGDNTVVAAP
+62 
-77 SARNVNVDDKTS
+77 
-89 EEANTSNGAPTPS
+89 
-102 ETNQD
+102 
-107 AQQDSSPSSSTT
+107 
-119 GDSSESSNGEAGNK
+119 
-133 ADDSAE
+133 
-139 ATAGNS
+139 
-145 ANDGAQTQ
+145 
-153 APNDASSQDAKNDS
+153 
-167 SNATDQSPAKADVQ
+167 Q

-271 DHDSPLLAC
+271 DHDSLLLAC

-548 RYDAVSKIVGALTN
+548 RYDAVSGIVGALTN

-612 ENVVIGNKNN
+612 ENVVIGNKDN

-648 TVWATQY
+648 TVRATQY
-655 AGGFAGVSRNGNVGG
+655 AGGFAGISRNGNVGG
-670 LLNSLGIDLLSAL
+670 LINSLGVDLLSAL

-689 ENSNL
+689 ENSGL
-694 TVGGDGKV
+694 TVNGDDKI
-702 TVSAT
+702 TVQAE
-707 DYAGGFSGA
+707 DYAGGFNGA
-716 MANAYAVNNTITAS
+716 MANAYAVNNSITAS

-769 TKAVAKLLSGSG
+769 TKAVTNLLSSNN
-781 SGAGE
+781 GAGE

-912 VTVAAPA
+912 MSVTAPA
-919 SGLTVTAGSYYA
+919 SGLTVKAGSYYA

-937 ATGGDVTNTNLTNL
+937 ATGGDVANTNLTNL
-951 ATVTAK
+951 ATVSAR

-969 GDAVGAGG
+969 GDAIGAGG

-1113 YTDTTVSYVN
+1113 YTDTTVTYVN

-1144 NQFDKKDLENDP
+1144 NQFSETDLENDS

-1234 HSDATTVETTSGNKI
+1234 HSDATTVEATSGNKI

-1263 LDQSDTQSGSAG
+1263 FDQSDTQSGSAG

-1289 SVTQLRHTDVKA
+1289 SVTQLRRTDVKA

-1358 NDVLDVLNIVVSTIE
+1358 NDVLSVLDVVVSTIE

-1384 SVLASTADHRNA
+1384 SVLAGTADHRNA

-1479 SSTDAAVCGGAVR
+1479 SSTDATVCGGAVR

-1591 VVYPTEEHTNV
+1591 VVYPTEEHSKV

-1745 VAQVFVPVIKSSSV
+1745 VAQVFVPVVKSSSV

-1777 GTGNAGGYVGLAVG
+1777 GTGNAGGYAGLAVG

-1798 DQNGQKLADGA
+1798 DQNGQKLVEGV
-1809 TADKAAGAN
+1809 TAAGAN

-1859 DSLVSTPA
+1859 DSLVSNPA

-1895 VDGAYETK
+1895 VNGAYESK

-1910 TKYALNAGGFAGSL
+1910 AKYALNAGGFAGSL
-1924 QASILGDK
+1924 QAAILGDK

-1945 NDPAALTVTGLRAV
+1945 NDPASLTVNGLRAV

-1983 EAGDKQDTNLLL
+1983 EAGDKQATNLLL

-2021 NDGIQ
+2021 SDGIQ
-2026 VVAHDSTTKGMLDSK
+2026 IVAHDSTTKGMLDSK
-2041 RYTGAAGG
+2041 RYTGAVGG

-2084 KSGTVAADNAQLGTS
+2084 KSGTVAADNAQLGTD

-2111 DIWGSHVGDSHV
+2111 DIWGSHVGDSRV

-2132 TATHHGDDYG
+2132 TATHHGDNYG

-2155 GFVGYADL
+2155 GFVGYVDL

-2195 VDTQVNSVLVELLLQ
+2195 VDAKVNSVLVELLLQ

-2220 LDKVEQVGVIDLGK
+2220 LDKAEQVGVIDLGK

-2243 FDLKVLSEGNV
+2243 FDLKVLSEGDV

-2270 ADAENQQQTDVAIV
+2270 ADDENQQQTDVAIV

-2294 CSKNGIDM
+2294 CSKDGIDM

-2327 GIASGYDVFGGGAT
+2327 GIANGYDVFGGGAT

-2348 DLSTGYA
+2348 DLSTGYT

-2373 YADTIRGTSGLVDP
+2373 YADTIRGASGLVDP

-2407 PVDDGNGGKAYNTYR
+2407 PVDDGNGDKAYNTYR

-2427 AANAGEARTSAQDGN
+2427 AANASEARTSAQDGN
-2442 KIFAQKNTADD
+2442 KIFSQKNTADD

-2472 YDSGAVHSGAS
+2472 YDSGAVHSSAS

-2490 VGIKDA
+2490 VGIKNA
-2496 VTVAG
+2496 VVDSTD
-2501 GSSTK
+2501 GSTKTK

-2546 CRSVDLTVQKVWK
+2546 CKTVDLTLQKVWRN
-2559 DYGRVTR
+2559 GQLER
-2566 PDAIALKITATYTN
+2566 PDAITLEVTATYTN
-2580 DAGEKVTPET
+2580 AAGEQVKAGKLECFKDDCATEERANPFTVTMTAKE
-2590 IQCFDGDCN
+2590 
-2599 AVPKTNGWTEVLD
+2599 NGSAW
-2612 SSDGSLWSS
+2612 SD
-2621 TWRKKITGL
+2621 TWRTKLTGL
-2630 PVAFTDDAGTLRY
+2630 PVAFVDKGSGPNGEDVTRY
-2643 YTYTVTETWMM
+2643 YTYTVKELNMTYASGDTDGNAET
-2654 FGKGDVVQCATSAG
+2654 
-2668 ADATEGC
+2668 
-2675 KTPADAGYS
+2675 KTPAEAGYS
-2684 VSVSYAADP
+2684 VSVKYGTDKD
-2693 NNTTGDVNK
+2693 GK
-2702 EYVATVTNAVPLPE
+2702 YVVTVTNFSPLPE
-2716 TGGQGTQWFMLFGLL
+2716 TGGNGTLLFVMLGVLML
-2731 LLGLGT
+2731 ALGT
-2737 AWYFKANAGGAPG
+2737 AWYLRANRMEPAAAGGAGAGTALPVG
-2750 PSDSSRKRGRHAVS
+2750 RKRGRHTR

>member
-1 MCSKLKL
+1 M
-8 GRCRFNGGVEQE
+8 
-20 PGQHRHVLRRCLA
+20 
-33 SVVAVSLSI
+33 
-42 VCMVPAAYA
+42 
-51 QDVDDVNGSSD
+51 
-62 SVILGGGDNTVVAAP
+62 
-77 SARNVNVDDKTS
+77 
-89 EEANTSNGAPTPS
+89 
-102 ETNQD
+102 
-107 AQQDSSPSSSTT
+107 
-119 GDSSESSNGEAGNK
+119 
-133 ADDSAE
+133 
-139 ATAGNS
+139 
-145 ANDGAQTQ
+145 
-153 APNDASSQDAKNDS
+153 
-167 SNATDQSPAKADVQ
+167 Q

-226 INKVTQTCMQQGA
+226 INKVTQTCTGQG
-239 LNYQWVDGTPSSEY
+239 LFGYHWVDGASSTEY
-253 AGDADLSD
+253 AGDADLAD
-261 SDILRDTDAS
+261 SDTLRNADAS
-271 DHDSPLLAC
+271 DYDNSLATC
-280 TALSVNRTRTKYY
+280 HTKVDADKTRTRYY

-299 TQTDYSAANTGLTY
+299 TQADYSAANTGLTY

-324 IDLSKNAADTNNT
+324 IDLSKNAADTAST

-352 SNDGDTE
+352 SNSADAV
-359 ASLWKAVGADGASVV
+359 ASLWKAVGADGASVE
-374 HATAARPVIS
+374 HTTAARPVIS
-384 HVVVNQKDMV
+384 HVVVNQQGK
-394 SNVKGDQLD
+394 QLD

-422 NSNSLGSA
+422 NNTSLGSA

-441 DVSVTN
+441 DVSVAN

-454 PPTLLGMLTSAVGL
+454 PSTLIGTLTSAVGF
-468 LLDTLLKALKLLTL
+468 LLDTLLAALKALTL

-491 QGLLTLHKDNPSNLA
+491 EGLLTLHKDNPSNLA

-548 RYDAVSKIVGALTN
+548 RYDAVSGIVGTLTN

-576 GDLVDWLLSGT
+576 GDLVNWLLSGT

-612 ENVVIGNKNN
+612 KNVVIGNKNN

-648 TVWATQY
+648 TVRATQY
-655 AGGFAGVSRNGNVGG
+655 AGGFAGISRNGNVGG

-694 TVGGDGKV
+694 TVDGDGKV

-716 MANAYAVNNTITAS
+716 MANAYAVNNTISATA
-730 VAVTA
+730 AVST
-735 DRSHAGGFTGFA
+735 DKSHAGGFTGFA

-755 GTDDTTNASLLKQL
+755 GTDDAANASLLKQL

-806 LTVKAGGDY
+806 FTVKAGGDY

-829 DSSQDHLKNLTFWK
+829 DSSQDHLQNLTFWK
-843 YNNPRDFPQQRSTT
+843 YNNPRGLPQQRSTA
-857 IEGLES
+857 INGLES
-863 VTATGSYAGGIA
+863 VSAGGSYAGGIA

-898 LKKFDQFAAFTVEN
+898 LKKFDQFAPFTVEN

-1113 YTDTTVSYVN
+1113 YTDTTVTYVN

-1234 HSDATTVETTSGNKI
+1234 HSDATTVEATSGNKI

-1309 SIDDTYLSKDSSYA
+1309 SIDDTYLSKDSTYA

-1396 NNKPDPLG
+1396 NNEPDPLG

-1479 SSTDAAVCGGAVR
+1479 SSTDATVCGGAVR

-1523 AAWKQENT
+1523 AAWKQENA

-1591 VVYPTEEHTNV
+1591 VVYPTEEHTKV

-1629 EFTDV
+1629 EFTEV
-1634 TTADGA
+1634 ATGDGA
-1640 GSVTDQDSLDKFLE
+1640 GSVTDQESLDKFLE

-1777 GTGNAGGYVGLAVG
+1777 GTGNAGGYAGLAVG

-1859 DSLVSTPA
+1859 DSLVSNPA

-1895 VDGAYETK
+1895 VNGAYESK

-1910 TKYALNAGGFAGSL
+1910 AKYALNAGGFAGSL
-1924 QASILGDK
+1924 QAAILGDK

-1945 NDPAALTVTGLRAV
+1945 NDPASLTVNGLRAV

-2021 NDGIQ
+2021 SDGIQ
-2026 VVAHDSTTKGMLDSK
+2026 IVAHDSTTKGMLDSK
-2041 RYTGAAGG
+2041 RYTGAVGG

-2084 KSGTVAADNAQLGTS
+2084 KSGTVAADNAQLGTD

-2111 DIWGSHVGDSHV
+2111 DIWGSHVGDSRV

-2132 TATHHGDDYG
+2132 TATHHGDNYG

-2155 GFVGYADL
+2155 GFVGYVDL

-2195 VDTQVNSVLVELLLQ
+2195 VDAKVNSVLVELLLQ

-2220 LDKVEQVGVIDLGK
+2220 LDKAEQVGVIDLGK

-2243 FDLKVLSEGNV
+2243 FDLKVLSEGDV

-2270 ADAENQQQTDVAIV
+2270 ADDENQQQTDVAIV

-2294 CSKNGIDM
+2294 CSKDGIDM

-2327 GIASGYDVFGGGAT
+2327 GIANGYDVFGGGAT

-2348 DLSTGYA
+2348 DLSTGYT

-2373 YADTIRGTSGLVDP
+2373 YADTIRGASGLVDP

-2407 PVDDGNGGKAYNTYR
+2407 PVDDGNGDKAYNTYR

-2427 AANAGEARTSAQDGN
+2427 AANASEARTSAQDGN
-2442 KIFAQKNTADD
+2442 KIFSQKNTADD

-2472 YDSGAVHSGAS
+2472 YDSSAVHSSAS

-2496 VTVAG
+2496 VTVAD

-2750 PSDSSRKRGRHAVS
+2750 PSGSSRKRGRHAVS

>member
-1 MCSKLKL
+1 M
-8 GRCRFNGGVEQE
+8 
-20 PGQHRHVLRRCLA
+20 
-33 SVVAVSLSI
+33 
-42 VCMVPAAYA
+42 
-51 QDVDDVNGSSD
+51 
-62 SVILGGGDNTVVAAP
+62 
-77 SARNVNVDDKTS
+77 
-89 EEANTSNGAPTPS
+89 
-102 ETNQD
+102 
-107 AQQDSSPSSSTT
+107 
-119 GDSSESSNGEAGNK
+119 
-133 ADDSAE
+133 
-139 ATAGNS
+139 
-145 ANDGAQTQ
+145 
-153 APNDASSQDAKNDS
+153 
-167 SNATDQSPAKADVQ
+167 Q

-219 GKKVIGR
+219 DKKVIGR
-226 INKVTQTCMQQGA
+226 INKVTQTCMRQGP

-261 SDILRDTDAS
+261 SDTLRDAGAS
-271 DHDSPLLAC
+271 DHDSPLLTC
-280 TALSVNRTRTKYY
+280 TAVSANRTRTKYY

-324 IDLSKNAADTNNT
+324 IDLSKNAADINNT

-352 SNDGDTE
+352 SNDGDTA

-394 SNVKGDQLD
+394 SNVEGDQLD

-422 NSNSLGSA
+422 NSSSLGSA

-441 DVSVTN
+441 DVSVAN

-454 PPTLLGMLTSAVGL
+454 PPTLLDMLTSAVGL
-468 LLDTLLKALKLLTL
+468 LLDALLAALKALTF
-482 GQVDLDLNL
+482 GQVDLGLNL
-491 QGLLTLHKDNPSNLA
+491 KGLLTLHKGNPSNLA

-541 GYVEGAT
+541 GYVEGTT
-548 RYDAVSKIVGALTN
+548 RYDAVSGIVGALTK
-562 VLSKILG
+562 VLSGILNI
-569 VIPFLGL
+569 IPFLGL

-612 ENVVIGNKNN
+612 KNVVIGNKDN

-648 TVWATQY
+648 TVRATQY
-655 AGGFAGVSRNGNVGG
+655 AGGFAGISRNGNVGG

-694 TVGGDGKV
+694 TVDGDGKV

-716 MANAYAVNNTITAS
+716 MANAYAVNNTISATA
-730 VAVTA
+730 AVST
-735 DRSHAGGFTGFA
+735 DKSHAGGFTGFA

-755 GTDDTTNASLLKQL
+755 GTDDATNASLLKQL

-806 LTVKAGGDY
+806 FTVKAGGDY

-829 DSSQDHLKNLTFWK
+829 DSSQDHLQNLTFWK
-843 YNNPRDFPQQRSTT
+843 YNNPRGLPQQRSTA
-857 IEGLES
+857 INGLES
-863 VTATGSYAGGIA
+863 VSAGGSYAGGIA

-898 LKKFDQFAAFTVEN
+898 LKKFDQFAPFTVEN

-1554 IAGGYTGFMEA
+1554 IAGGYTGFMDA

-1591 VVYPTEEHTNV
+1591 VVYPTEEHTKV

-1615 TWVDNIGKYGAYGK
+1615 TWVDNIGEYGAYGK
-1629 EFTDV
+1629 EFTEV
-1634 TTADGA
+1634 ATGDGA
-1640 GSVTDQDSLDKFLE
+1640 GSVTDQESLDKFLE

-1716 MESGSAS
+1716 IESGSAS

-1731 GDKGIKLDLGQMLD
+1731 GDKGIKFDLGQMLD

-1759 AGYRKGMKVV
+1759 AGYRKGMKIT
-1769 ATGEDITH
+1769 AAGEDITH

-1798 DQNGQKLADGA
+1798 DQNGQKLADGV
-1809 TADKAAGAN
+1809 TAAGAN

-1859 DSLVSTPA
+1859 DSLVSNPA

-1895 VDGAYETK
+1895 VDGAYESK

-1924 QASILGDK
+1924 QAAILGDK
-1932 DSAKGTGSEADPN
+1932 DSAKGTGSEVDTAKDS
-1945 NDPAALTVTGLRAV
+1945 AALTVTGLRAV
-1959 EGGQYAGGFF
+1959 ESGQYAGGFF

-1983 EAGDKQDTNLLL
+1983 EAGKDQNTNLLL

-2021 NDGIQ
+2021 SDGIQ
-2026 VVAHDSTTKGMLDSK
+2026 IVAHDSTTKGMLDSK

-2054 INGSVKQSAV
+2054 INGSVKQSTV

-2099 ALNLLGATAGVL
+2099 ALKLLGATAGVL

-2169 TSDNLKKVTSGE
+2169 TAGNLKKVTSGE

-2195 VDTQVNSVLVELLLQ
+2195 VDTQVNSVLVGLLLQ

-2220 LDKVEQVGVIDLGK
+2220 LDKAQQVGVIDLGK
-2234 WFPAIFGKV
+2234 WFPTIFGKV
-2243 FDLKVLSEGNV
+2243 FDLKVLSEGDV

-2294 CSKNGIDM
+2294 CSKDGIDM

-2341 QDTDGVK
+2341 QDTDGMK

-2442 KIFAQKNTADD
+2442 KIFSRKNTADD
-2453 ALNTGL
+2453 ALHTGL

-2518 MLDATVTDNNG
+2518 MLDVPVSDNNG

-2546 CRSVDLTVQKVWK
+2546 CKTVDLTLQKVWRN
-2559 DYGRVTR
+2559 GQLER
-2566 PDAIALKITATYTN
+2566 PDAIALEVTATYTN
-2580 DAGEKVTPET
+2580 AAGEQVKAGKLECFKDDCATEERANPFTVTMTAKE
-2590 IQCFDGDCN
+2590 
-2599 AVPKTNGWTEVLD
+2599 NGSAW
-2612 SSDGSLWSS
+2612 SD
-2621 TWRKKITGL
+2621 TWRTKLTGL
-2630 PVAFTDDAGTLRY
+2630 PVAFVDKGSGPNGEDVTRY
-2643 YTYTVTETWMM
+2643 YTYTVKELNMTYASGDTDGNAET
-2654 FGKGDVVQCATSAG
+2654 
-2668 ADATEGC
+2668 
-2675 KTPADAGYS
+2675 KTPAEAGYS
-2684 VSVSYAADP
+2684 VSVKYGTDKD
-2693 NNTTGDVNK
+2693 GK
-2702 EYVATVTNAVPLPE
+2702 YVATVTNFSPLPE
-2716 TGGQGTQWFMLFGLL
+2716 TGGNGTLLFVMLGVFMLA
-2731 LLGLGT
+2731 LGT
-2737 AWYFKANAGGAPG
+2737 AWYLRANRMEPAAAGGAGAGTALPVG
-2750 PSDSSRKRGRHAVS
+2750 RKRGRHTR

>member
-1 MCSKLKL
+1 M
-8 GRCRFNGGVEQE
+8 
-20 PGQHRHVLRRCLA
+20 
-33 SVVAVSLSI
+33 
-42 VCMVPAAYA
+42 
-51 QDVDDVNGSSD
+51 
-62 SVILGGGDNTVVAAP
+62 
-77 SARNVNVDDKTS
+77 
-89 EEANTSNGAPTPS
+89 
-102 ETNQD
+102 
-107 AQQDSSPSSSTT
+107 
-119 GDSSESSNGEAGNK
+119 
-133 ADDSAE
+133 
-139 ATAGNS
+139 
-145 ANDGAQTQ
+145 
-153 APNDASSQDAKNDS
+153 
-167 SNATDQSPAKADVQ
+167 Q

-190 DFEGQVTKEINGKT
+190 DFEGQVTKKINGKT

-226 INKVTQTCMQQGA
+226 INKVTQICTRQGP

-253 AGDADLSD
+253 AGDADLSS
-261 SDILRDTDAS
+261 SDTLRNADAI
-271 DHDSPLLAC
+271 DHLDPPDHHVPQLCSTRLD
-280 TALSVNRTRTKYY
+280 VGNTRTKYY

-352 SNDGDTE
+352 SNSADAV
-359 ASLWKAVGADGASVV
+359 ASLWKAVGTDGASVE
-374 HATAARPVIS
+374 HTTAARPVIS
-384 HVVVNQKDMV
+384 HVVVNQPGK
-394 SNVKGDQLD
+394 QLD

-416 TNKTVM
+416 TNKTKM
-422 NSNSLGSA
+422 NNKSLGSA

-447 HTSESYI
+447 QASESYI
-454 PPTLLGMLTSAVGL
+454 PPTLLSTLTSAVGG
-468 LLDTLLKALKLLTL
+468 LLDLLLKALKLLTF
-482 GQVDLDLNL
+482 GQVNLDLNL
-491 QGLLTLHKDNPSNLA
+491 RGLLTLHKANPSNLA

-548 RYDAVSKIVGALTN
+548 RYDAVSGIVGALTKL
-562 VLSKILG
+562 LSGILNI
-569 VIPFLGL
+569 IPFLGL

-593 IPVGY
+593 VPVGY

-632 IGAII
+632 IGAIV

-648 TVWATQY
+648 TVQATQY

-670 LLNSLGIDLLSAL
+670 LLDSLGIDLLSAL

-694 TVGGDGKV
+694 TADGDGKV

-716 MANAYAVNNTITAS
+716 MANAYAVNNTISATA
-730 VAVTA
+730 AVST
-735 DRSHAGGFTGFA
+735 DKSHAGGFTGFA

-755 GTDDTTNASLLKQL
+755 GTDDAANASLLKQL

-912 VTVAAPA
+912 MSVTAPA
-919 SGLTVTAGSYYA
+919 SGLTVKAGSYYA

-937 ATGGDVTNTNLTNL
+937 ATGGDVTHTNLTNL

-992 AQYSSVAVTA
+992 AQYSSVAVTS

-1041 TRESHVTNLKSVTAD
+1041 TRESHVTNLKSVAAD

-1113 YTDTTVSYVN
+1113 YTDTTVTYVN

-1144 NQFDKKDLENDP
+1144 NQFSETDLENDS

-1208 KFGTVDLANLLQV
+1208 KLGTVDLANLLQV

-1289 SVTQLRHTDVKA
+1289 SVTQLRRTDVKA
-1301 PKNLETTG
+1301 PKNLETAG
-1309 SIDDTYLSKDSSYA
+1309 SIDGTYLSKDSTYA

-1350 LLGQNVNL
+1350 LLGKEVNL
-1358 NDVLDVLNIVVSTIE
+1358 NDVLSVLDVVVSTIE

-1396 NNKPDPLG
+1396 NNEPDPLG

-1420 SSSHEFVYIIGQVS
+1420 SSSHEFVYVIGQVS

-1459 LVNLDNLLSL
+1459 LINLDDLLSL

-1523 AAWKQENT
+1523 AVWKQENT

-1591 VVYPTEEHTNV
+1591 VVYPTEEHSKV

-1629 EFTDV
+1629 EFTEV
-1634 TTADGA
+1634 ATGDGA

-1667 EYRTGANLHDS
+1667 EYKTGANLHDS

-1859 DSLVSTPA
+1859 DSLVSNPA

-1945 NDPAALTVTGLRAV
+1945 NDPASLTVNGLRAV

-1969 GLADVSSVASVGGG
+1969 GLADISSVASVGGG
-1983 EAGDKQDTNLLL
+1983 EAGDKQNTNLLL

-2021 NDGIQ
+2021 SDGIQ
-2026 VVAHDSTTKGMLDSK
+2026 IVAHDSTTKGMLDSK

-2111 DIWGSHVGDSHV
+2111 DIWGSHVGDSRV

-2195 VDTQVNSVLVELLLQ
+2195 VDAKVNSVLVELLLQ

-2220 LDKVEQVGVIDLGK
+2220 LDRAEQVGVIDLGK

-2243 FDLKVLSEGNV
+2243 FDLKVLSEGDV

-2270 ADAENQQQTDVAIV
+2270 ADDENQQQTDVAIV

-2294 CSKNGIDM
+2294 CSKDGIDM

-2427 AANAGEARTSAQDGN
+2427 VTNAGEARTSAQDGN
-2442 KIFAQKNTADD
+2442 KIFSQKNTAGD

-2518 MLDATVTDNNG
+2518 MLDVPVSDNNG

-2546 CRSVDLTVQKVWK
+2546 CQSVDLTVQKVWK
-2559 DYGRVTR
+2559 DYGRVAR

-2612 SSDGSLWSS
+2612 SSDGSPWSG

-2693 NNTTGDVNK
+2693 NDTTGDDNK

-2737 AWYFKANAGGAPG
+2737 AWYFKANAGGASG
-2750 PSDSSRKRGRHAVS
+2750 PSRKQGRHAVS

>member
-1 MCSKLKL
+1 M
-8 GRCRFNGGVEQE
+8 
-20 PGQHRHVLRRCLA
+20 
-33 SVVAVSLSI
+33 
-42 VCMVPAAYA
+42 
-51 QDVDDVNGSSD
+51 
-62 SVILGGGDNTVVAAP
+62 
-77 SARNVNVDDKTS
+77 
-89 EEANTSNGAPTPS
+89 
-102 ETNQD
+102 
-107 AQQDSSPSSSTT
+107 
-119 GDSSESSNGEAGNK
+119 
-133 ADDSAE
+133 
-139 ATAGNS
+139 
-145 ANDGAQTQ
+145 
-153 APNDASSQDAKNDS
+153 
-167 SNATDQSPAKADVQ
+167 Q

-226 INKVTQTCMQQGA
+226 INKVTQTCTRQGP

-253 AGDADLSD
+253 AGDADLSG
-261 SDILRDTDAS
+261 SDTLRDADAS

-280 TALSVNRTRTKYY
+280 TAVSANRTRTKYY

-324 IDLSKNAADTNNT
+324 IDLSKNAADTNNA

-352 SNDGDTE
+352 SNDGDTA

-441 DVSVTN
+441 DVSMAN

-454 PPTLLGMLTSAVGL
+454 PATLLGTLTSAVGS
-468 LLDTLLKALKLLTL
+468 LLDALLKALKLLTF

-548 RYDAVSKIVGALTN
+548 RYDAVSGIVGALTK
-562 VLSKILG
+562 VLSGILN

-612 ENVVIGNKNN
+612 ENVVIGNKDN

-648 TVWATQY
+648 TVRATQY
-655 AGGFAGVSRNGNVGG
+655 AGGFAGISRNGNVGG
-670 LLNSLGIDLLSAL
+670 LINSLGVDLLSAL

-689 ENSNL
+689 ENSGL
-694 TVGGDGKV
+694 TVNGDDKI
-702 TVSAT
+702 TVQAE
-707 DYAGGFSGA
+707 DYAGGFNGA
-716 MANAYAVNNTITAS
+716 MANAYAVNNSITAS

-755 GTDDTTNASLLKQL
+755 GPDDTTNASLLKQL
-769 TKAVAKLLSGSG
+769 TKAVTKLLSS
-781 SGAGE
+781 SNNGAGE
-786 LLSIVGVNPSVI
+786 LLSIVGVNPSAI

-806 LTVKAGGDY
+806 LTVAAGGDY

-829 DSSQDHLKNLTFWK
+829 DSSRNRLQNLTFWK
-843 YNNPRDFPQQRSTT
+843 YNNRRDFPQQRSTT

-912 VTVAAPA
+912 MSVTAPA

-951 ATVTAK
+951 ATVSAK

-969 GDAVGAGG
+969 GDAIGAGG

-1002 SNVNGIAN
+1002 SNVNGISG
-1010 GFTVKATGKNE
+1010 GFTVAATGKNK

-1056 TSTSDGIAGGFVGFS
+1056 TSTSDGVAGGFVGFS
-1071 TTGGLADALSNAD
+1071 TTGGLADALSNAK
-1084 DSSVLDNLIKGGLL
+1084 DSNVLDDLIKGGLL

-1103 LGAMPYLIPS
+1103 LGAVPYLIPS
-1113 YTDTTVSYVN
+1113 YTDTTVTYVN

-1144 NQFDKKDLENDP
+1144 NQFSETDLKNDS
-1156 TLADV
+1156 TLAGV
-1161 QSRVQANPVAVVNL
+1161 QSRVQTNPVAVVNL
-1175 DHVTGGA
+1175 DHVTGGT

-1234 HSDATTVETTSGNKI
+1234 HSDATTVEATSGNKI

-1263 LDQSDTQSGSAG
+1263 FDQSDTQSGSAG

-1289 SVTQLRHTDVKA
+1289 SVTQLRRTDVKA
-1301 PKNLETTG
+1301 PKNLETAG
-1309 SIDDTYLSKDSSYA
+1309 SIDGTYLSKDSTYA

-1358 NDVLDVLNIVVSTIE
+1358 NDVLSVLDVVVSTIE

-1384 SVLASTADHRNA
+1384 SVLASTAEHRNA
-1396 NNKPDPLG
+1396 NNEPDPLG

-1439 GTMQPGAV
+1439 GAMQPGAV

-1565 ADTAEGG
+1565 ADTAQGG

-1591 VVYPTEEHTNV
+1591 VVYPTEEHSKV

-1629 EFTDV
+1629 EFTEV
-1634 TTADGA
+1634 ATGDGA

-1667 EYRTGANLHDS
+1667 EYQTGANLHDS

-1745 VAQVFVPVIKSSSV
+1745 VAQVFVPVVKSSSV

-1777 GTGNAGGYVGLAVG
+1777 GTGNAGGYAGLAVG

-1798 DQNGQKLADGA
+1798 DQDGQKLVEGV
-1809 TADKAAGAN
+1809 TAAGAN

-1859 DSLVSTPA
+1859 DSLVSNPA

-1895 VDGAYETK
+1895 VNGAYESK
-1903 DDKGNTT
+1903 DGKGNTT
-1910 TKYALNAGGFAGSL
+1910 TKYALNTGGFAGSL
-1924 QASILGDK
+1924 QAAILGDK

-1945 NDPAALTVTGLRAV
+1945 NDPASLTVNGLRAV

-1969 GLADVSSVASVGGG
+1969 GLADISSVASVGGG

-2021 NDGIQ
+2021 SDGIQ
-2026 VVAHDSTTKGMLDSK
+2026 IVAHDSTTKGMLDSK

-2084 KSGTVAADNAQLGTS
+2084 KSGTVAADNAQLGTD

-2111 DIWGSHVGDSHV
+2111 DIWGSHVGDSRV

-2132 TATHHGDDYG
+2132 TATHHGDNYG

-2155 GFVGYADL
+2155 GFVGYVDL

-2169 TSDNLKKVTSGE
+2169 ASDNLKKVTSGE

-2195 VDTQVNSVLVELLLQ
+2195 VDAKVNSVLVELLLH

-2220 LDKVEQVGVIDLGK
+2220 LDKAEQVGVIDLGK
-2234 WFPAIFGKV
+2234 FSAIFGKV
-2243 FDLKVLSEGNV
+2243 FDLKVLSEGDV

-2270 ADAENQQQTDVAIV
+2270 ADDENQQQTDVAIV

-2294 CSKNGIDM
+2294 CSKGGIDM
-2302 DGSGSNLT
+2302 NGSAGSNLT

-2348 DLSTGYA
+2348 DLSTGYT

-2373 YADTIRGTSGLVDP
+2373 YADTIRGASGLVDP

-2407 PVDDGNGGKAYNTYR
+2407 PVDDGNGDKAYNTYR

-2427 AANAGEARTSAQDGN
+2427 AANASEARTSAQGGN
-2442 KIFAQKNTADD
+2442 KIFSQKNTADD

-2472 YDSGAVHSGAS
+2472 YDSSAVHSSAS

-2496 VTVAG
+2496 VVNSTD
-2501 GSSTK
+2501 GSTKTK

-2546 CRSVDLTVQKVWK
+2546 CRTIDLTVQKVWK

-2580 DAGEKVTPET
+2580 DAGEKVAPET

-2630 PVAFTDDAGTLRY
+2630 PVAFTNDAGTLRY

-2684 VSVSYAADP
+2684 VSASYAADP

-2716 TGGQGTQWFMLFGLL
+2716 TGGQGTQWFMLFGLM

-2737 AWYFKANAGGAPG
+2737 AWYFKANAGGASG
-2750 PSDSSRKRGRHAVS
+2750 PSRKRGRHAVS

>member
-1 MCSKLKL
+1 M
-8 GRCRFNGGVEQE
+8 
-20 PGQHRHVLRRCLA
+20 
-33 SVVAVSLSI
+33 
-42 VCMVPAAYA
+42 
-51 QDVDDVNGSSD
+51 
-62 SVILGGGDNTVVAAP
+62 
-77 SARNVNVDDKTS
+77 
-89 EEANTSNGAPTPS
+89 
-102 ETNQD
+102 
-107 AQQDSSPSSSTT
+107 
-119 GDSSESSNGEAGNK
+119 
-133 ADDSAE
+133 
-139 ATAGNS
+139 
-145 ANDGAQTQ
+145 
-153 APNDASSQDAKNDS
+153 
-167 SNATDQSPAKADVQ
+167 Q

-280 TALSVNRTRTKYY
+280 TALSFNRTRTKYY

-468 LLDTLLKALKLLTL
+468 LLDTLLKALKLLTF

-548 RYDAVSKIVGALTN
+548 RYDAVSGIVGALTN

-612 ENVVIGNKNN
+612 KNVVIGNKDN

-648 TVWATQY
+648 TVRATQY
-655 AGGFAGVSRNGNVGG
+655 AGGFAGISRNGTVGG
-670 LLNSLGIDLLSAL
+670 LINSLGVDLLSAL

-689 ENSNL
+689 ENSGL
-694 TVGGDGKV
+694 TVDGDGKV

-716 MANAYAVNNTITAS
+716 MANAYAVNNTISATA
-730 VAVTA
+730 AVST
-735 DRSHAGGFTGFA
+735 DKSHAGGFTGFA

-769 TKAVAKLLSGSG
+769 TKAVTNLLSSNN
-781 SGAGE
+781 GAGE

-912 VTVAAPA
+912 MSVTAPA
-919 SGLTVTAGSYYA
+919 SGLTVKAGSYYA

-937 ATGGDVTNTNLTNL
+937 ATGGDVANTNLTNL
-951 ATVTAK
+951 ATVSAR

-969 GDAVGAGG
+969 GDAIGAGG

-1113 YTDTTVSYVN
+1113 YTDTTVTYVN

-1144 NQFDKKDLENDP
+1144 NQFSETDLENDS

-1234 HSDATTVETTSGNKI
+1234 HSDATTVEATSGNKI

-1263 LDQSDTQSGSAG
+1263 FDQSDTQSGSAG

-1289 SVTQLRHTDVKA
+1289 SVTQLRRTDVKA

-1358 NDVLDVLNIVVSTIE
+1358 NDVLSVLDVVVSTIE

-1384 SVLASTADHRNA
+1384 SVLAGTADHRNA

-1412 IEGGHIQD
+1412 IEGGHIQG

-1479 SSTDAAVCGGAVR
+1479 SSTDATVCGGAVR

-1565 ADTAEGG
+1565 ADTAQGG

-1591 VVYPTEEHTNV
+1591 VVYPTEEHSKV

-1629 EFTDV
+1629 EFTEV
-1634 TTADGA
+1634 ATGDGA

-1667 EYRTGANLHDS
+1667 EYQTGANLHDS

-1745 VAQVFVPVIKSSSV
+1745 VAQVFVPVVKSSSV

-1777 GTGNAGGYVGLAVG
+1777 GTGNAGGYAGLAVG

-1798 DQNGQKLADGA
+1798 DQNGQKLVEGV
-1809 TADKAAGAN
+1809 TAAGAN

-1859 DSLVSTPA
+1859 DSLVSNPA

-1895 VDGAYETK
+1895 VDGAYESK

-1924 QASILGDK
+1924 QAAILGDK

-1945 NDPAALTVTGLRAV
+1945 NDPASLTVNGLRAV

-2021 NDGIQ
+2021 SDGIQ
-2026 VVAHDSTTKGMLDSK
+2026 IVAHDSTTKGMLDSK

-2084 KSGTVAADNAQLGTS
+2084 KSGTVAADNAQLGTD

-2111 DIWGSHVGDSHV
+2111 DIWGSHVGDSRV

-2132 TATHHGDDYG
+2132 TATHHGDNYG

-2155 GFVGYADL
+2155 GFVGYVDL

-2195 VDTQVNSVLVELLLQ
+2195 VDAKVNSVLVELLLQ

-2220 LDKVEQVGVIDLGK
+2220 LDKAEQVGVIDLGK

-2243 FDLKVLSEGNV
+2243 FDLKVLSEGDV

-2270 ADAENQQQTDVAIV
+2270 ADDENQQQTDVAIV

-2294 CSKNGIDM
+2294 CSKDGIDM
-2302 DGSGSNLT
+2302 NGSGSNLT

-2327 GIASGYDVFGGGAT
+2327 GIANGYDVFGGGAT

-2348 DLSTGYA
+2348 DLSTGYT

-2427 AANAGEARTSAQDGN
+2427 AANASEARTSAQDGN
-2442 KIFAQKNTADD
+2442 KIFSRKNTADD
-2453 ALNTGL
+2453 ALHTRL

-2483 GDAGTTW
+2483 GDTGATW

-2506 LDAYQSPAKAVL
+2506 LDAYQSRAKAVL
-2518 MLDATVTDNNG
+2518 MLDVPVSDNNG

-2546 CRSVDLTVQKVWK
+2546 CRTIDLTVQKVWK
-2559 DYGRVTR
+2559 DGNLER
-2566 PDAIALKITATYTN
+2566 PQSVELKIAAHYTDGRGN
-2580 DAGEKVTPET
+2580 TVTPQT
-2590 IQCFDGDCN
+2590 IQCFGADCTTVTQKN
-2599 AVPKTNGWTEVLD
+2599 PWTVTLD
-2612 SSDGSLWSS
+2612 SSDASSWSN
-2621 TWRKKITGL
+2621 TWRKVIQGL
-2630 PVAFTDDAGTLRY
+2630 PVAFVDGQDASGKDIVRY
-2643 YTYTVTETWMM
+2643 YTYTVEETAVTY
-2654 FGKGDVVQCATSAG
+2654 KDGDT
-2668 ADATEGC
+2668 T
-2675 KTPADAGYS
+2675 KTIEPAEAGYQ
-2684 VSVSYAADP
+2684 VSVSY
-2693 NNTTGDVNK
+2693 NTK
-2702 EYVATVTNAVPLPE
+2702 ERVAIVTNAALLPD
-2716 TGGQGTQWFMLFGLL
+2716 TGGAGTMWFLMFGLL
-2731 LLGLGT
+2731 LMGAGVVWYVRNQRVQSGT
-2737 AWYFKANAGGAPG
+2737 VRSG
-2750 PSDSSRKRGRHAVS
+2750 SSRIRKRGAHAA

>member
-1 MCSKLKL
+1 M
-8 GRCRFNGGVEQE
+8 
-20 PGQHRHVLRRCLA
+20 
-33 SVVAVSLSI
+33 
-42 VCMVPAAYA
+42 
-51 QDVDDVNGSSD
+51 
-62 SVILGGGDNTVVAAP
+62 
-77 SARNVNVDDKTS
+77 
-89 EEANTSNGAPTPS
+89 
-102 ETNQD
+102 
-107 AQQDSSPSSSTT
+107 
-119 GDSSESSNGEAGNK
+119 
-133 ADDSAE
+133 
-139 ATAGNS
+139 
-145 ANDGAQTQ
+145 
-153 APNDASSQDAKNDS
+153 
-167 SNATDQSPAKADVQ
+167 Q

-219 GKKVIGR
+219 GKRVIGR
-226 INKVTQTCMQQGA
+226 INKVTQTCTKEEKGL
-239 LNYQWVDGTPSSEY
+239 LNHYQWVDGTPSSEY
-253 AGDADLSD
+253 AGDADLSG
-261 SDILRDTDAS
+261 SDTLRDAPATDHLDPPGHHVPQLCS
-271 DHDSPLLAC
+271 TGLD
-280 TALSVNRTRTKYY
+280 VGNTRTKYY

-352 SNDGDTE
+352 SNSADAV
-359 ASLWKAVGADGASVV
+359 ASLWKAVGTDGASVE
-374 HATAARPVIS
+374 HTTAARPVIS
-384 HVVVNQKDMV
+384 HVVVNQPGK
-394 SNVKGDQLD
+394 QLD

-422 NSNSLGSA
+422 NNNSLGSV

-454 PPTLLGMLTSAVGL
+454 PPTLLGTLTSAVGG
-468 LLDTLLKALKLLTL
+468 LLDLLLKALTL
-482 GQVDLDLNL
+482 GQVNL
-491 QGLLTLHKDNPSNLA
+491 KLQDLLTLHKDNPSNLA

-548 RYDAVSKIVGALTN
+548 RYDAVSGIVGELTN

-612 ENVVIGNKNN
+612 ENVVIGNKDN

-632 IGAII
+632 IGAIV

-648 TVWATQY
+648 TVQATQY

-670 LLNSLGIDLLSAL
+670 LLDSLGIDLLSAL

-694 TVGGDGKV
+694 TVDGDGKV

-716 MANAYAVNNTITAS
+716 MANAYAVNNTISATA
-730 VAVTA
+730 AVST
-735 DRSHAGGFTGFA
+735 DKSHAGGFTGFA

-755 GTDDTTNASLLKQL
+755 GTDDAANASLLKQL

-806 LTVKAGGDY
+806 LTVAAGGDY

-829 DSSQDHLKNLTFWK
+829 DSSQNRLQNLTFWFWK

-912 VTVAAPA
+912 MSVTAPA

-1002 SNVNGIAN
+1002 SNVNGISG
-1010 GFTVKATGKNE
+1010 GFTVAATGKNE

-1056 TSTSDGIAGGFVGFS
+1056 TSTSDGVAGGFVGFS
-1071 TTGGLADALSNAD
+1071 TTGGLADALSNAK

-1113 YTDTTVSYVN
+1113 YTDTTVTYVN

-1144 NQFDKKDLENDP
+1144 NQFSETDLKNDS
-1156 TLADV
+1156 TLAGV
-1161 QSRVQANPVAVVNL
+1161 QSRVQTNPVAVVNL

-1263 LDQSDTQSGSAG
+1263 FDQSDTQSGSAG

-1358 NDVLDVLNIVVSTIE
+1358 NDVLSVLDVVVSTIE

-1479 SSTDAAVCGGAVR
+1479 SSTDATVCGGAVR

-1565 ADTAEGG
+1565 ADTAQGG

-1591 VVYPTEEHTNV
+1591 VVYPTEEHSKV

-1660 NVVAGRA
+1660 NVVVGRA
-1667 EYRTGANLHDS
+1667 EYQTGANLHDS

-1745 VAQVFVPVIKSSSV
+1745 VAQVFVPVVKSSSV

-1777 GTGNAGGYVGLAVG
+1777 GTGNAGGYAGLAVG

-1798 DQNGQKLADGA
+1798 DQNGQKLVEGV
-1809 TADKAAGAN
+1809 TAAGAN

-1859 DSLVSTPA
+1859 DSLVSNPA

-1895 VDGAYETK
+1895 VNGAYESK

-1910 TKYALNAGGFAGSL
+1910 AKYALNAGGFAGSL

-1945 NDPAALTVTGLRAV
+1945 NDPASLTVNGLRAV

-2021 NDGIQ
+2021 SDGIQ
-2026 VVAHDSTTKGMLDSK
+2026 IVAHDSTTKGMLDSK
-2041 RYTGAAGG
+2041 RYTGAVGG

-2064 TNLNSVTGVNYVGG
+2064 TNLNSVTGVNYAGG

-2084 KSGTVAADNAQLGTS
+2084 KSGTVAADNAQLGTD

-2111 DIWGSHVGDSHV
+2111 DIWGSHVGDSRV

-2132 TATHHGDDYG
+2132 TATHHGDNYG

-2169 TSDNLKKVTSGE
+2169 ASDNLKKVTSGE

-2195 VDTQVNSVLVELLLQ
+2195 VDAKVNSVLVDLLLR

-2220 LDKVEQVGVIDLGK
+2220 LDKAQQVDVIDLGK

-2243 FDLKVLSEGNV
+2243 FDLKVLSEGDV

-2302 DGSGSNLT
+2302 GGSGSNLT

-2327 GIASGYDVFGGGAT
+2327 GIANGYDVFGGGAT

-2348 DLSTGYA
+2348 DLTTGYA

-2427 AANAGEARTSAQDGN
+2427 VANAGEARTSAQDGN
-2442 KIFAQKNTADD
+2442 KIFSQKNTADD

-2459 DRWEVK
+2459 DCWEVK

-2518 MLDATVTDNNG
+2518 MLDVPVSDNNG

-2546 CRSVDLTVQKVWK
+2546 CRTIDLTVQKIWK
-2559 DYGRVTR
+2559 DGNLER
-2566 PDAIALKITATYTN
+2566 PQSVELKIAAHYTDGSGN
-2580 DAGEKVTPET
+2580 TVTPQT
-2590 IQCFDGDCN
+2590 IQCFGADCTTVTQKN
-2599 AVPKTNGWTEVLD
+2599 PWTVTLD
-2612 SSDGSLWSS
+2612 SSDASSWSN
-2621 TWRKKITGL
+2621 TWRKVIQGL
-2630 PVAFTDDAGTLRY
+2630 PVAFVDGQDANGKDIVRY
-2643 YTYTVTETWMM
+2643 YTYTVEETAVTY
-2654 FGKGDVVQCATSAG
+2654 KDGDT
-2668 ADATEGC
+2668 T
-2675 KTPADAGYS
+2675 KTIKPAEAGYQ
-2684 VSVSYAADP
+2684 VSVSY
-2693 NNTTGDVNK
+2693 NTK
-2702 EYVATVTNAVPLPE
+2702 ERVAIVTNAVLLPD
-2716 TGGQGTQWFMLFGLL
+2716 TGGAGTMWFLMFGLL
-2731 LLGLGT
+2731 LMGAGVVWYVRNQRVQSGT
-2737 AWYFKANAGGAPG
+2737 VRSG
-2750 PSDSSRKRGRHAVS
+2750 SSRIRKRGAHAA

>member
-1 MCSKLKL
+1 M
-8 GRCRFNGGVEQE
+8 
-20 PGQHRHVLRRCLA
+20 
-33 SVVAVSLSI
+33 
-42 VCMVPAAYA
+42 
-51 QDVDDVNGSSD
+51 
-62 SVILGGGDNTVVAAP
+62 
-77 SARNVNVDDKTS
+77 
-89 EEANTSNGAPTPS
+89 
-102 ETNQD
+102 
-107 AQQDSSPSSSTT
+107 
-119 GDSSESSNGEAGNK
+119 
-133 ADDSAE
+133 
-139 ATAGNS
+139 
-145 ANDGAQTQ
+145 
-153 APNDASSQDAKNDS
+153 
-167 SNATDQSPAKADVQ
+167 Q

-190 DFEGQVTKEINGKT
+190 DFEGQATKEINGKT

-226 INKVTQTCMQQGA
+226 INKVTQTCTQQGA

-454 PPTLLGMLTSAVGL
+454 PPTLLGILTSAVGL
-468 LLDTLLKALKLLTL
+468 LLDTLLKALKLLTF

-548 RYDAVSKIVGALTN
+548 RYDAVSGIVGALTN

-612 ENVVIGNKNN
+612 KNVVIGNKDN

-648 TVWATQY
+648 TVRATQY
-655 AGGFAGVSRNGNVGG
+655 AGGFAGISRNGNVGG
-670 LLNSLGIDLLSAL
+670 LINSLGVDLLSAL

-689 ENSNL
+689 ENSGL
-694 TVGGDGKV
+694 TVDGDGKV

-716 MANAYAVNNTITAS
+716 MANAYAVNNTISATA
-730 VAVTA
+730 AVST
-735 DRSHAGGFTGFA
+735 DKSHAGGFTGFA

-769 TKAVAKLLSGSG
+769 TKAVTNLLSSNN
-781 SGAGE
+781 GAGE

-806 LTVKAGGDY
+806 LTVKAGDDY

-912 VTVAAPA
+912 MSVTAPA
-919 SGLTVTAGSYYA
+919 SGLTVKAGSYYA

-937 ATGGDVTNTNLTNL
+937 ATGGDVANTNLTNL
-951 ATVTAK
+951 ATVSAR

-969 GDAVGAGG
+969 GDAIGAGG

-1041 TRESHVTNLKSVTAD
+1041 TRESHVSNLKSVTAD

-1113 YTDTTVSYVN
+1113 YTDTTVTYVN

-1144 NQFDKKDLENDP
+1144 NQFSETDLENDS

-1234 HSDATTVETTSGNKI
+1234 HSDATTVEATSGNKI

-1263 LDQSDTQSGSAG
+1263 FDQSDTQSGSAG
-1275 GYIGYGSGVQVSHS
+1275 GYIGYGSGAQVSHS
-1289 SVTQLRHTDVKA
+1289 SVTQLRRTDVKA

-1358 NDVLDVLNIVVSTIE
+1358 NDVLSVLDVVVSTIE

-1384 SVLASTADHRNA
+1384 SVLAGTADHRNA

-1565 ADTAEGG
+1565 ADTAQGG

-1591 VVYPTEEHTNV
+1591 VVYPTEEHSKV

-1615 TWVDNIGKYGAYGK
+1615 TWADNIGKYGAYGK
-1629 EFTDV
+1629 EFTEV
-1634 TTADGA
+1634 ATGDGA

-1667 EYRTGANLHDS
+1667 EYQTGANLHDS

-1745 VAQVFVPVIKSSSV
+1745 VAQVFVPVVKSSSV

-1777 GTGNAGGYVGLAVG
+1777 GTGNAGGYAGLAVG

-1798 DQNGQKLADGA
+1798 DQNGQKLVEGV
-1809 TADKAAGAN
+1809 TAAGAN

-1859 DSLVSTPA
+1859 DSLVSNPA

-1895 VDGAYETK
+1895 VNGAYESK

-1910 TKYALNAGGFAGSL
+1910 AKYALNAGGFAGSL
-1924 QASILGDK
+1924 QAAILGDK

-1945 NDPAALTVTGLRAV
+1945 NDPAFLTVNGLRAV

-1995 KLLKVGNVGVLEAFR
+1995 KLLKVGNVGVLEVFR

-2021 NDGIQ
+2021 SDGIQ
-2026 VVAHDSTTKGMLDSK
+2026 IVAHDSTTKGMLDSK
-2041 RYTGAAGG
+2041 RYTGAVGG

-2084 KSGTVAADNAQLGTS
+2084 KSGTVAADNAQLGTD

-2111 DIWGSHVGDSHV
+2111 DIWGSHIGDSRV

-2132 TATHHGDDYG
+2132 TATHHGDNYG

-2155 GFVGYADL
+2155 GFVGYVDL

-2195 VDTQVNSVLVELLLQ
+2195 VDAKVNSVLVELLLQ

-2220 LDKVEQVGVIDLGK
+2220 LDKAEQVGVIDLGK

-2243 FDLKVLSEGNV
+2243 FDLKVLSEGDV

-2270 ADAENQQQTDVAIV
+2270 ADDENQQQTDVAIV

-2294 CSKNGIDM
+2294 CSKDGIDM

-2327 GIASGYDVFGGGAT
+2327 GIANGYDVFGGGAT

-2348 DLSTGYA
+2348 DLSTGYT

-2373 YADTIRGTSGLVDP
+2373 YADTIRGASGLVDP

-2407 PVDDGNGGKAYNTYR
+2407 PVDDGNGDKAYNTYR

-2427 AANAGEARTSAQDGN
+2427 AANASEARTSAQDGN
-2442 KIFAQKNTADD
+2442 KIFSQKNTADD

-2472 YDSGAVHSGAS
+2472 YDSGAVHSSAS

-2490 VGIKDA
+2490 VGIKNA
-2496 VTVAG
+2496 VVDSTD
-2501 GSSTK
+2501 GSTKTK

-2580 DAGEKVTPET
+2580 DAGKKVTPET

-2750 PSDSSRKRGRHAVS
+2750 PSGSSRKRGRHAVL

>member
-1 MCSKLKL
+1 M
-8 GRCRFNGGVEQE
+8 
-20 PGQHRHVLRRCLA
+20 
-33 SVVAVSLSI
+33 
-42 VCMVPAAYA
+42 
-51 QDVDDVNGSSD
+51 
-62 SVILGGGDNTVVAAP
+62 
-77 SARNVNVDDKTS
+77 
-89 EEANTSNGAPTPS
+89 
-102 ETNQD
+102 
-107 AQQDSSPSSSTT
+107 
-119 GDSSESSNGEAGNK
+119 
-133 ADDSAE
+133 
-139 ATAGNS
+139 
-145 ANDGAQTQ
+145 
-153 APNDASSQDAKNDS
+153 
-167 SNATDQSPAKADVQ
+167 Q

-190 DFEGQVTKEINGKT
+190 DFEGQVTKKINGKT

-226 INKVTQTCMQQGA
+226 INKVKQTCTRQGP

-253 AGDADLSD
+253 AGDADLSN
-261 SDILRDTDAS
+261 SDTLRDADAS
-271 DHDSPLLAC
+271 DHDSPLLC
-280 TALSVNRTRTKYY
+280 STRLDVGKTRTKYY

-352 SNDGDTE
+352 SNDGDTA

-468 LLDTLLKALKLLTL
+468 LLDTLLKALKLLTF

-548 RYDAVSKIVGALTN
+548 RYDAVSGIVGALTN

-612 ENVVIGNKNN
+612 NNVVIGNKDN

-648 TVWATQY
+648 TVRAKQY

-670 LLNSLGIDLLSAL
+670 LINSLGVDLLSAL

-689 ENSNL
+689 ENSRL
-694 TVGGDGKV
+694 TVNGDDKI
-702 TVSAT
+702 TVQAE
-707 DYAGGFSGA
+707 DYAGGFNGA
-716 MANAYAVNNTITAS
+716 MANAYAVNNSITAS

-735 DRSHAGGFTGFA
+735 DKSHAGGFTGFA

-769 TKAVAKLLSGSG
+769 TKAVTKLLSGSNN
-781 SGAGE
+781 GAGE
-786 LLSIVGVNPSVI
+786 LLSIVGVNPSAI

-806 LTVKAGGDY
+806 LTVAAGGDY

-829 DSSQDHLKNLTFWK
+829 DSSQNRLQKLTFWK
-843 YNNPRDFPQQRSTT
+843 YNNRRDFPQQRSTT

-885 LLNSVVKIGDIAT
+885 LLNSVVKIGDIAM

-912 VTVAAPA
+912 MSVTAPA
-919 SGLTVTAGSYYA
+919 SGLTVKAGSYYA

-937 ATGGDVTNTNLTNL
+937 ATGGDVTHTNLTNL
-951 ATVTAK
+951 ATVSAK

-992 AQYSSVAVTA
+992 AQYSSVAVTS
-1002 SNVNGIAN
+1002 SNVNGISG
-1010 GFTVKATGKNE
+1010 GFTVAATGKNK

-1056 TSTSDGIAGGFVGFS
+1056 TSTSDGVAGGFVGFS
-1071 TTGGLADALSNAD
+1071 TTGGLADALSNAE
-1084 DSSVLDNLIKGGLL
+1084 DSSVLDGLIKGGLL

-1103 LGAMPYLIPS
+1103 LGAVPYLIPS
-1113 YTDTTVSYVN
+1113 YTDTTVTYVN

-1144 NQFDKKDLENDP
+1144 NQFSETDLKNDS
-1156 TLADV
+1156 TLAGV
-1161 QSRVQANPVAVVNL
+1161 QSRVQTNPVAVVNL

-1263 LDQSDTQSGSAG
+1263 FDQSDTQSGSAG

-1289 SVTQLRHTDVKA
+1289 SVTQLRRTDVKA
-1301 PKNLETTG
+1301 PKNLETAG

-1336 MDIGSAAAVGGGLS
+1336 MDIGSAAAVGGGLR

-1358 NDVLDVLNIVVSTIE
+1358 NDVLSVLDVVVSTIE

-1396 NNKPDPLG
+1396 NNEPDPLG

-1439 GTMQPGAV
+1439 GAMQPGAV

-1469 VQDFVPTIRN
+1469 VQDFTPTIRN

-1565 ADTAEGG
+1565 ADTAQGG

-1591 VVYPTEEHTNV
+1591 VVHPTEEHSKV

-1629 EFTDV
+1629 EFTEV
-1634 TTADGA
+1634 ATGDGA

-1667 EYRTGANLHDS
+1667 EYQTGANLHDS

-1745 VAQVFVPVIKSSSV
+1745 VAQVFVPVVKSSSV

-1791 GQIWGDL
+1791 AQIWGDL
-1798 DQNGQKLADGA
+1798 GQNGQKLVKGV
-1809 TADKAAGAN
+1809 TAAGAN

-1859 DSLVSTPA
+1859 DSLVSNPA

-1895 VDGAYETK
+1895 VNGAYESK

-1924 QASILGDK
+1924 QAAILGDK

-1945 NDPAALTVTGLRAV
+1945 NDPASLTVNGLRAV

-1969 GLADVSSVASVGGG
+1969 GLADISSVASVGGG
-1983 EAGDKQDTNLLL
+1983 EAGDKQNTNLLL

-2021 NDGIQ
+2021 SDGIQ

-2084 KSGTVAADNAQLGTS
+2084 KSGTVAADNAQLGTD

-2111 DIWGSHVGDSHV
+2111 DIWGSHVGDSRV

-2132 TATHHGDDYG
+2132 TATHHGDTYG

-2169 TSDNLKKVTSGE
+2169 TAGNLKKVTSGE

-2195 VDTQVNSVLVELLLQ
+2195 VDAKVNSVLVELLLQ

-2220 LDKVEQVGVIDLGK
+2220 LDKAEQVGVIDLGK
-2234 WFPAIFGKV
+2234 FSAIFGKV
-2243 FDLKVLSEGNV
+2243 FNLKVLSEGNV

-2270 ADAENQQQTDVAIV
+2270 ADDENQQQTDVAIV

-2294 CSKNGIDM
+2294 CSKDGIDM
-2302 DGSGSNLT
+2302 NGSGSNLT

-2348 DLSTGYA
+2348 DLSTGYT

-2373 YADTIRGTSGLVDP
+2373 YADTIRGASGLVDP

-2407 PVDDGNGGKAYNTYR
+2407 PVDAGKGGKAYNTYR

-2427 AANAGEARTSAQDGN
+2427 AANASEARTSAQDGN
-2442 KIFAQKNTADD
+2442 KIFSQKNTADD

-2546 CRSVDLTVQKVWK
+2546 CRTIDLTVQKVWK
-2559 DYGRVTR
+2559 DGNLER
-2566 PDAIALKITATYTN
+2566 PQSVELKIAAHYTDGSGN
-2580 DAGEKVTPET
+2580 TVTPQT
-2590 IQCFDGDCN
+2590 IQCFGADCTTVTQKN
-2599 AVPKTNGWTEVLD
+2599 PWTVTLD
-2612 SSDGSLWSS
+2612 SSDASSWSN
-2621 TWRKKITGL
+2621 TWRKVIQGL
-2630 PVAFTDDAGTLRY
+2630 PVAFVDGQDANGKDIVRY
-2643 YTYTVTETWMM
+2643 YTYTVEETAVTY
-2654 FGKGDVVQCATSAG
+2654 KDGDT
-2668 ADATEGC
+2668 T
-2675 KTPADAGYS
+2675 KTIKPAEAGYQ
-2684 VSVSYAADP
+2684 VSVSY
-2693 NNTTGDVNK
+2693 NTK
-2702 EYVATVTNAVPLPE
+2702 ERVAIVTNVALLPD
-2716 TGGQGTQWFMLFGLL
+2716 TGGAGTMWFLMFGLL
-2731 LLGLGT
+2731 LMGAGVVWYVRNQRVQSGT
-2737 AWYFKANAGGAPG
+2737 VRSG
-2750 PSDSSRKRGRHAVS
+2750 SSRIRKRGAHAS

>member
-1 MCSKLKL
+1 M
-8 GRCRFNGGVEQE
+8 
-20 PGQHRHVLRRCLA
+20 
-33 SVVAVSLSI
+33 
-42 VCMVPAAYA
+42 
-51 QDVDDVNGSSD
+51 
-62 SVILGGGDNTVVAAP
+62 
-77 SARNVNVDDKTS
+77 
-89 EEANTSNGAPTPS
+89 
-102 ETNQD
+102 
-107 AQQDSSPSSSTT
+107 
-119 GDSSESSNGEAGNK
+119 
-133 ADDSAE
+133 
-139 ATAGNS
+139 
-145 ANDGAQTQ
+145 
-153 APNDASSQDAKNDS
+153 
-167 SNATDQSPAKADVQ
+167 Q

-226 INKVTQTCMQQGA
+226 INKVTQTCMRQGP
-239 LNYQWVDGTPSSEY
+239 NYQWVDGTPSSEY

-261 SDILRDTDAS
+261 SDTLRNADAS
-271 DHDSPLLAC
+271 DYDNSLAIC
-280 TALSVNRTRTKYY
+280 RTKVDAGKTRTRYY
-293 GVGADG
+293 GVNANG
-299 TQTDYSAANTGLTY
+299 TQADYSAANTGLTY
-313 SADANYLIFRD
+313 SADADYLIFRD

-352 SNDGDTE
+352 SNSADAV
-359 ASLWKAVGADGASVV
+359 ASLWKAVGTDGASVE
-374 HATAARPVIS
+374 HTTAARPVIS
-384 HVVVNQKDMV
+384 HVVVNQPGK
-394 SNVKGDQLD
+394 QLD

-422 NSNSLGSA
+422 NNNSLGSA
-430 GTAVV
+430 RTAVV

-447 HTSESYI
+447 QASKSYI
-454 PPTLLGMLTSAVGL
+454 PPTLLDTLTSAVGG
-468 LLDTLLKALKLLTL
+468 LLDLLLKALKLLTF
-482 GQVDLDLNL
+482 GQVNLDLNL
-491 QGLLTLHKDNPSNLA
+491 QGPQGLLTLHKDNPSNLA

-517 TKVTDCEVAD
+517 AKVTDCEVAD

-548 RYDAVSKIVGALTN
+548 RYDAVSGIVGTLTN
-562 VLSKILG
+562 VLSKILN

-576 GDLVDWLLSGT
+576 GDLVNWLLSGT

-612 ENVVIGNKNN
+612 KNVVIGNKNN

-648 TVWATQY
+648 TVRATQY
-655 AGGFAGVSRNGNVGG
+655 AGGFAGISRNGNVGG

-694 TVGGDGKV
+694 TVDGDGKV

-716 MANAYAVNNTITAS
+716 MANAYAVNNTISATA
-730 VAVTA
+730 AVST
-735 DRSHAGGFTGFA
+735 DKSHAGGFTGFA

-755 GTDDTTNASLLKQL
+755 GTDDATNASLLKQL

-806 LTVKAGGDY
+806 FTVKAGGDY

-829 DSSQDHLKNLTFWK
+829 DSSQDHLQNLTFWK
-843 YNNPRDFPQQRSTT
+843 YNNPRGLPQQRSTA
-857 IEGLES
+857 INGLES
-863 VTATGSYAGGIA
+863 VSAGGSYAGGIA

-898 LKKFDQFAAFTVEN
+898 LKKFDQFAPFTVEN

-1358 NDVLDVLNIVVSTIE
+1358 NDVLSVLDVVVSTIE

-1384 SVLASTADHRNA
+1384 SVLAGTADHRNA

-1459 LVNLDNLLSL
+1459 LVNLDDLLSL

-1531 DGKYNGPQR
+1531 GGKYNGPQR

-1591 VVYPTEEHTNV
+1591 VVYPTEEHTKV

-2054 INGSVKQSAV
+2054 INGSVKQSTV

-2169 TSDNLKKVTSGE
+2169 TAGNLKKVTSGE

-2195 VDTQVNSVLVELLLQ
+2195 VDTQVNSVLVELLLR

-2220 LDKVEQVGVIDLGK
+2220 LDKAQQVGVIDLGK
-2234 WFPAIFGKV
+2234 WFPTIFGKV
-2243 FDLKVLSEGNV
+2243 FDLKVLSEGDV

-2294 CSKNGIDM
+2294 CSKDGIDM

-2373 YADTIRGTSGLVDP
+2373 YADTIRSTSGLVDP

-2407 PVDDGNGGKAYNTYR
+2407 PVDEGNGGKAYNTYR

-2442 KIFAQKNTADD
+2442 KIFSQKNTADD
-2453 ALNTGL
+2453 ALHTGL

-2518 MLDATVTDNNG
+2518 MLDVPVSDNNG

-2546 CRSVDLTVQKVWK
+2546 CRTIDLTVQKVWK

-2737 AWYFKANAGGAPG
+2737 AWYFKANAGGASG
-2750 PSDSSRKRGRHAVS
+2750 PSRKRGRHAVS

>member
-1 MCSKLKL
+1 M
-8 GRCRFNGGVEQE
+8 
-20 PGQHRHVLRRCLA
+20 
-33 SVVAVSLSI
+33 
-42 VCMVPAAYA
+42 
-51 QDVDDVNGSSD
+51 
-62 SVILGGGDNTVVAAP
+62 
-77 SARNVNVDDKTS
+77 
-89 EEANTSNGAPTPS
+89 
-102 ETNQD
+102 
-107 AQQDSSPSSSTT
+107 
-119 GDSSESSNGEAGNK
+119 
-133 ADDSAE
+133 
-139 ATAGNS
+139 
-145 ANDGAQTQ
+145 
-153 APNDASSQDAKNDS
+153 
-167 SNATDQSPAKADVQ
+167 Q

-226 INKVTQTCMQQGA
+226 INKVTQTCMRQGP
-239 LNYQWVDGTPSSEY
+239 NYQWVDGTPSSEY

-261 SDILRDTDAS
+261 SDTLRNADAS
-271 DHDSPLLAC
+271 DYDNSLAIC
-280 TALSVNRTRTKYY
+280 RTKVDAGKTRTRYY
-293 GVGADG
+293 GVNANG
-299 TQTDYSAANTGLTY
+299 TQADYSAANTGLTY
-313 SADANYLIFRD
+313 SADADYLIFRD

-352 SNDGDTE
+352 SNSADAV
-359 ASLWKAVGADGASVV
+359 ASLWKAVGTDGASVE
-374 HATAARPVIS
+374 HTTAARPVIS
-384 HVVVNQKDMV
+384 HVVVNQPGK
-394 SNVKGDQLD
+394 QLD

-422 NSNSLGSA
+422 NNNSLGSA
-430 GTAVV
+430 RTAVV

-447 HTSESYI
+447 QASKSYI
-454 PPTLLGMLTSAVGL
+454 PPTLLGTLTSAVGG
-468 LLDTLLKALKLLTL
+468 LLDLLLKALKLLTF
-482 GQVDLDLNL
+482 GQVNLDLNL
-491 QGLLTLHKDNPSNLA
+491 QGPQGLLTLHKDNPSNLA

-517 TKVTDCEVAD
+517 AKVTDCEVAD

-548 RYDAVSKIVGALTN
+548 RYDAVSGIVGTLTN
-562 VLSKILG
+562 VLSKILN

-576 GDLVDWLLSGT
+576 GDLVNWLLSGT

-612 ENVVIGNKNN
+612 KNVVIGNKNN

-648 TVWATQY
+648 TVRATQY
-655 AGGFAGVSRNGNVGG
+655 AGGFAGISRNGNVGG

-694 TVGGDGKV
+694 TVDGDGKV

-716 MANAYAVNNTITAS
+716 MANAYAVNNTISATA
-730 VAVTA
+730 AVST
-735 DRSHAGGFTGFA
+735 DKSHAGGFTGFA

-755 GTDDTTNASLLKQL
+755 GTDDATNASLLKQL

-806 LTVKAGGDY
+806 FTVKAGGDY

-829 DSSQDHLKNLTFWK
+829 DSSQDHLQNLTFWK
-843 YNNPRDFPQQRSTT
+843 YNNPRGLPQQRSTA
-857 IEGLES
+857 INGLES
-863 VTATGSYAGGIA
+863 VSAGGSYAGGIA

-898 LKKFDQFAAFTVEN
+898 LKKFDQFAPFTVEN

-1358 NDVLDVLNIVVSTIE
+1358 NDVLSVLDVVVSTIE

-1384 SVLASTADHRNA
+1384 SVLAGTADHRNA

-1459 LVNLDNLLSL
+1459 LVNLDDLLSL

-1531 DGKYNGPQR
+1531 GGKYNGPQR

-1591 VVYPTEEHTNV
+1591 VVYPTEEHTKV

-2054 INGSVKQSAV
+2054 INGSVKQSTV

-2169 TSDNLKKVTSGE
+2169 TAGNLKKVTSGE

-2195 VDTQVNSVLVELLLQ
+2195 VDTQVNSVLVELLLR

-2220 LDKVEQVGVIDLGK
+2220 LDKAQQVGVIDLGK
-2234 WFPAIFGKV
+2234 WFPTIFGKV
-2243 FDLKVLSEGNV
+2243 FDLKVLSEGDV

-2294 CSKNGIDM
+2294 CSKDGIDM

-2373 YADTIRGTSGLVDP
+2373 YADTIRSTSGLVDP

-2407 PVDDGNGGKAYNTYR
+2407 PVDEGNGGKAYNTYR

-2442 KIFAQKNTADD
+2442 KIFSQKNTADD
-2453 ALNTGL
+2453 ALHTGL

-2518 MLDATVTDNNG
+2518 MLDVPVSDNNG

-2539 DPCGKDG
+2539 DPCSKDG
-2546 CRSVDLTVQKVWK
+2546 CRTIDLTVQKVWK

-2737 AWYFKANAGGAPG
+2737 AWYFKANAGGASG
-2750 PSDSSRKRGRHAVS
+2750 PSRKRGRHAVS

>member
-1 MCSKLKL
+1 M
-8 GRCRFNGGVEQE
+8 
-20 PGQHRHVLRRCLA
+20 
-33 SVVAVSLSI
+33 
-42 VCMVPAAYA
+42 
-51 QDVDDVNGSSD
+51 
-62 SVILGGGDNTVVAAP
+62 
-77 SARNVNVDDKTS
+77 
-89 EEANTSNGAPTPS
+89 
-102 ETNQD
+102 
-107 AQQDSSPSSSTT
+107 
-119 GDSSESSNGEAGNK
+119 
-133 ADDSAE
+133 
-139 ATAGNS
+139 
-145 ANDGAQTQ
+145 
-153 APNDASSQDAKNDS
+153 
-167 SNATDQSPAKADVQ
+167 Q

-190 DFEGQVTKEINGKT
+190 DFEGQVTKTISGKT

-226 INKVTQTCMQQGA
+226 INKVKQTCTRQGP

-253 AGDADLSD
+253 AGDADLSN
-261 SDILRDTDAS
+261 SDTLRDADAS
-271 DHDSPLLAC
+271 DHDSPLLC
-280 TALSVNRTRTKYY
+280 STRLDVGKTRTKYY

-313 SADANYLIFRD
+313 SADANYLIFRN

-352 SNDGDTE
+352 SNDGDTA

-422 NSNSLGSA
+422 NSNSLVSA
-430 GTAVV
+430 RTAVV

-454 PPTLLGMLTSAVGL
+454 PPTLLGTLTSAVGL
-468 LLDTLLKALKLLTL
+468 LLDTLLKALKLLTF

-548 RYDAVSKIVGALTN
+548 RYEVVSGIVGALTK
-562 VLSKILG
+562 VLSGILNI
-569 VIPFLGL
+569 IPFLGL

-612 ENVVIGNKNN
+612 KNVVIGNKDN

-648 TVWATQY
+648 TVRATQY

-670 LLNSLGIDLLSAL
+670 LIDSLGVDLLSAL

-689 ENSNL
+689 ENSGL
-694 TVGGDGKV
+694 TVNGDDKI
-702 TVSAT
+702 TVQAE
-707 DYAGGFSGA
+707 DYAGGFNGA
-716 MANAYAVNNTITAS
+716 MANAYAVNNSITAS

-735 DRSHAGGFTGFA
+735 DGSHAGGFTGFA

-755 GTDDTTNASLLKQL
+755 GTDDAANASLLKQL

-829 DSSQDHLKNLTFWK
+829 DSSQNRLQKLTFWK

-912 VTVAAPA
+912 MSVTAPA

-937 ATGGDVTNTNLTNL
+937 ATGGDVTHTNLTNL
-951 ATVTAK
+951 ATVSAK

-969 GDAVGAGG
+969 GDAIGAGG

-1002 SNVNGIAN
+1002 SNVNGISG
-1010 GFTVKATGKNE
+1010 GFTVAATGKNK

-1113 YTDTTVSYVN
+1113 YTYTTVTYVN

-1144 NQFDKKDLENDP
+1144 NQFSETDLKNDS
-1156 TLADV
+1156 TLAGV
-1161 QSRVQANPVAVVNL
+1161 QSRVQTNPVAVVNL

-1208 KFGTVDLANLLQV
+1208 KLGTVDLAKLLQV

-1301 PKNLETTG
+1301 PKNLETAG
-1309 SIDDTYLSKDSSYA
+1309 SIDGTYLSKDSTYA

-1358 NDVLDVLNIVVSTIE
+1358 NDVLDVLDVVVSTIE

-1565 ADTAEGG
+1565 ADTAQGG

-1591 VVYPTEEHTNV
+1591 VVYPTEEHSKV

-1629 EFTDV
+1629 EFTEV
-1634 TTADGA
+1634 ATGDGA

-1667 EYRTGANLHDS
+1667 EYKTGANLHDS

-1798 DQNGQKLADGA
+1798 DQNGQKLVKGV
-1809 TADKAAGAN
+1809 TAAGAN

-1859 DSLVSTPA
+1859 DSLVSNPA

-1895 VDGAYETK
+1895 VNGAYESK

-1924 QASILGDK
+1924 QAAILGDK

-1945 NDPAALTVTGLRAV
+1945 NDPASLTVNGLRAV

-1969 GLADVSSVASVGGG
+1969 GLADISSVASVGGG
-1983 EAGDKQDTNLLL
+1983 EAGDKQNTNLLL

-2021 NDGIQ
+2021 SDGIQ

-2064 TNLNSVTGVNYVGG
+2064 TNLNSVTGMNYVGG

-2084 KSGTVAADNAQLGTS
+2084 KSGTVAADNAQLGTD

-2111 DIWGSHVGDSHV
+2111 DIWGSHVGDSRV

-2132 TATHHGDDYG
+2132 TATHHGDTYG

-2169 TSDNLKKVTSGE
+2169 TAGNLKKVTSGE

-2195 VDTQVNSVLVELLLQ
+2195 VDAKVNSVLVELLLQ

-2220 LDKVEQVGVIDLGK
+2220 LDKAEQVGVIDLGK
-2234 WFPAIFGKV
+2234 FSAIFGKV
-2243 FDLKVLSEGNV
+2243 FNLKVLSEGNV

-2270 ADAENQQQTDVAIV
+2270 ADDENQQQTDVAIV

-2294 CSKNGIDM
+2294 CSKDGIDM
-2302 DGSGSNLT
+2302 NGSGSNLT

-2348 DLSTGYA
+2348 DLSTGYT

-2373 YADTIRGTSGLVDP
+2373 YADTIRGASGLVDP

-2407 PVDDGNGGKAYNTYR
+2407 PVDAGKGGKAYNTYR

-2427 AANAGEARTSAQDGN
+2427 AANASEARTSAQDGN
-2442 KIFAQKNTADD
+2442 KIFSQKNTADD

-2472 YDSGAVHSGAS
+2472 YDSSAVHSSAS

-2496 VTVAG
+2496 VVNSTD
-2501 GSSTK
+2501 GSTKTK

-2546 CRSVDLTVQKVWK
+2546 CKTVDLTLQKVWRN
-2559 DYGRVTR
+2559 GQLER
-2566 PDAIALKITATYTN
+2566 PDAITLEVTATYTN
-2580 DAGEKVTPET
+2580 AAGEQVKAGKLECFKDDCATEERTNPFTVTMTAKE
-2590 IQCFDGDCN
+2590 
-2599 AVPKTNGWTEVLD
+2599 NGSAW
-2612 SSDGSLWSS
+2612 SD
-2621 TWRKKITGL
+2621 TWRTKLTGL
-2630 PVAFTDDAGTLRY
+2630 PVAFVDKGSGPNGEDVTRY
-2643 YTYTVTETWMM
+2643 YTYTVKELNMTYASGDTDGNAET
-2654 FGKGDVVQCATSAG
+2654 
-2668 ADATEGC
+2668 
-2675 KTPADAGYS
+2675 KTPAEAGYS
-2684 VSVSYAADP
+2684 VSVKYGTDKD
-2693 NNTTGDVNK
+2693 GK
-2702 EYVATVTNAVPLPE
+2702 YVATVTNFSPLPE
-2716 TGGQGTQWFMLFGLL
+2716 TGGNGTLLFVMLGVLML
-2731 LLGLGT
+2731 ALGT
-2737 AWYFKANAGGAPG
+2737 AWYLRANRMEPAAAGGAGAGTALPVG
-2750 PSDSSRKRGRHAVS
+2750 RKRGRHTR